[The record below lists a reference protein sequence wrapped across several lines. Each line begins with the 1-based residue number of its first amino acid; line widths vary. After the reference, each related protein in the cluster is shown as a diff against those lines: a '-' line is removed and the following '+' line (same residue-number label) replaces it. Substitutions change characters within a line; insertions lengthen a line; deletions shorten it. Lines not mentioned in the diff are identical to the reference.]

1 MRVNTI
7 KKIIAAILA
16 AVLCFGVLPSRSFFN
31 TLSAVVKAANAD
43 SLNEAYADGTS
54 LMPIGPAFTV
64 DTLLSWEPTN
74 DPDSDYSR
82 SVVPL
87 ADRYTGFTVNDYA
100 NPDAK
105 LMVCSLANSKHDAT
119 NAQGQESFSSYAFNY
134 WQYATSFVYWSGSKR
149 GQVVVPTGEF
159 TDAAHTNGVPVMGTI
174 FFDWGGNS
182 SVVENFVRNYRSV
195 ADKLIEVMEYYGFD
209 GYFFNEETAVDYTTA
224 GNLRSM
230 IAYMRQQRPN
240 MLIGWYDSI
249 TDSGNLSYQDAVN
262 GSNSGWVSAGV
273 NEFFMNYNW
282 TTQDVNTTVSTMQ
295 GLGKSQYE
303 AFAGLDVQQNCMNT
317 NFSSNYLLNNNNNKL
332 KLSLALYCP
341 NSTMGLSGDGA
352 DFHEVER
359 QFYVNGGDPRSTS
372 SSGWAGMS
380 RFFADHTTII
390 SAPFVTNFN
399 SGHGKAFYID
409 GVKSR
414 DAEWSYQSVQDV
426 MPTWTWIIDSNGQKL
441 SGAYD
446 FEDAY
451 NGGSSIKFYGSLT
464 ANKPNNIMLYSTNLD
479 INGSTNIA
487 VTAKNDR
494 GLMKLVAYYGDSST
508 SSYANCQKATF
519 ALDASSGGWTTSN
532 VSLASLSGK
541 KLYAIGFEIGGT
553 SNVSDYQVNIGRLAV
568 TDSEAAAASASNAR
582 LEEIIYLDAY
592 TAEARIKWNGNNA
605 STYEIYRL
613 NADGTRTLIMETP
626 NTAYYI
632 PNLVRNDD
640 QADVTIEVVPV
651 NANGVRGES
660 SRFTIDWP
668 YENGDT
674 EKLSDVTVPVNI
686 CPLAEVTGYSAQNDG
701 EPASKAI
708 DGTSENG
715 SKWCATNAQSGWMTI
730 KLDQPRTIKRI
741 RIEHAEYGGEAQ
753 NMNTIAFSV
762 QYKSGNNWVTA
773 YSTNN
778 NSSAVTDELITPV
791 TAQEWRLYIS
801 NSGSSAWGA
810 IRIYEWQMFET
821 TERNRTDI
829 VLMKFASAKNNKGAS
844 DTFSLTHAPTGSTVR
859 LYLRDAN
866 GNYTQIA
873 SKEAQSSTVSFTGL
887 DYGSDAG
894 RVFYTVQEG
903 KQEESIKLSTAFDA
917 EPGAV
922 KYSITVV
929 QPANG
934 TVSASATS
942 ATAGTT
948 VKLTATPAEGYTL
961 DYFTLDGA
969 RINGDTFIM
978 PARNVEVSAV
988 FTANAYSITVVQ
1000 PTGGTVSASAT
1011 SATAGTTVKLTATPA
1026 EGYTLDYF
1034 TLDGA
1039 RINGNTF
1046 SMPARNVEVSAVFT
1060 ANAYSITVVQPT
1072 GGTVSA
1078 STTSAAAGTTIELTA
1093 TPAEGYTL
1101 DYFTLDG
1108 ERINGDTFSMPARN
1122 VEVSAVFTANA
1133 YSITVVQPTGGT
1145 VSASAT
1151 SATAGTTVKLTATP
1165 AEGYTLDY
1173 FTLDGARINGDTF
1186 IMPARNVEV
1195 SAVFTANA
1203 YSITVVQPTGGTV
1216 SASATSATAG
1226 TTVKLT
1232 ATPAEGY
1239 TLDYF
1244 TLDGARINGDTFIM
1258 PARNVEVSAVFTA
1271 NAYSI
1276 TVVQPTGG
1284 TVSASATSATAGT
1297 TVKLTATPAEGY
1309 TLDYFTLD
1317 GARINGD
1324 TFIMPA
1330 RNVEVSAV
1338 FTANAY
1344 SITVVQPA
1352 GGTVSA
1358 SKLSAF
1364 FGEAVELT
1372 AVPDEGYELSH
1383 YVVNGAANNGGTF
1396 TMPARDVIVTAVF
1409 TKVAEPSVNLALNA
1423 TIYYSN
1429 KKYPD
1434 YAKNGPQHAFDGK
1447 MSDREADKWHA
1458 SGVNGWVAFDIHT
1471 PVANPI
1477 LKIYHAGSA
1486 GENSNL
1492 NTSSWDVYI
1501 LNERYLTEEAYFNM
1515 DRSTQNRVCQIAWF
1529 WKRIH
1534 VTTGN
1539 TADISIDHIDMPEA
1553 RRLFKIN
1560 MRKTNQTGYPYYLN
1574 VYEIEMYAGN

>member
-1 MRVNTI
+1 M
-7 KKIIAAILA
+7 IL
-16 AVLCFGVLPSRSFFN
+16 N
-31 TLSAVVKAANAD
+31 
-43 SLNEAYADGTS
+43 
-54 LMPIGPAFTV
+54 
-64 DTLLSWEPTN
+64 
-74 DPDSDYSR
+74 
-82 SVVPL
+82 
-87 ADRYTGFTVNDYA
+87 
-100 NPDAK
+100 
-105 LMVCSLANSKHDAT
+105 
-119 NAQGQESFSSYAFNY
+119 
-134 WQYATSFVYWSGSKR
+134 SFV
-149 GQVVVPTGEF
+149 
-159 TDAAHTNGVPVMGTI
+159 
-174 FFDWGGNS
+174 
-182 SVVENFVRNYRSV
+182 
-195 ADKLIEVMEYYGFD
+195 
-209 GYFFNEETAVDYTTA
+209 
-224 GNLRSM
+224 
-230 IAYMRQQRPN
+230 
-240 MLIGWYDSI
+240 
-249 TDSGNLSYQDAVN
+249 
-262 GSNSGWVSAGV
+262 
-273 NEFFMNYNW
+273 
-282 TTQDVNTTVSTMQ
+282 TV
-295 GLGKSQYE
+295 
-303 AFAGLDVQQNCMNT
+303 
-317 NFSSNYLLNNNNNKL
+317 
-332 KLSLALYCP
+332 
-341 NSTMGLSGDGA
+341 
-352 DFHEVER
+352 
-359 QFYVNGGDPRSTS
+359 
-372 SSGWAGMS
+372 
-380 RFFADHTTII
+380 
-390 SAPFVTNFN
+390 
-399 SGHGKAFYID
+399 
-409 GVKSR
+409 
-414 DAEWSYQSVQDV
+414 
-426 MPTWTWIIDSNGQKL
+426 
-441 SGAYD
+441 
-446 FEDAY
+446 
-451 NGGSSIKFYGSLT
+451 
-464 ANKPNNIMLYSTNLD
+464 
-479 INGSTNIA
+479 
-487 VTAKNDR
+487 
-494 GLMKLVAYYGDSST
+494 
-508 SSYANCQKATF
+508 
-519 ALDASSGGWTTSN
+519 
-532 VSLASLSGK
+532 
-541 KLYAIGFEIGGT
+541 
-553 SNVSDYQVNIGRLAV
+553 YQVNIGRLAV

-592 TAEARIKWNGNNA
+592 TAEARIKWNGTNA
-605 STYEIYRL
+605 SSYEIYRL

-632 PNLVRNDD
+632 PKLVRNDD

-701 EPASKAI
+701 EPAWKAI

-715 SKWCATNAQSGWMTI
+715 SKWCATNKQSGWMTI

-741 RIEHAEYGGEAQ
+741 RIEHAQYGGEAQ

-762 QYKSGNNWVTA
+762 QYKSGNNWVTV
-773 YSTNN
+773 YSTNS

-791 TAQEWRLYIS
+791 TAQEWRLDIS

-922 KYSITVV
+922 KYSINVV

-934 TVSASATS
+934 SVAASATS

-948 VKLTATPAEGYTL
+948 VELTASPAEGYTL
-961 DYFTLDGA
+961 DYFTLDGE
-969 RINGDTFIM
+969 RINGNTFIM

-1011 SATAGTTVKLTATPA
+1011 SATAGTTVKLTANPA

-1034 TLDGA
+1034 TLDGERINGNTFIMPA
-1039 RINGNTF
+1039 RNVEVSAVFTANAYSITVVQPTNGMVAASATSATAGTTVELTASPAEGYTLDYFTLDGERINGNTF

-1072 GGTVSA
+1072 
-1078 STTSAAAGTTIELTA
+1078 
-1093 TPAEGYTL
+1093 
-1101 DYFTLDG
+1101 
-1108 ERINGDTFSMPARN
+1108 
-1122 VEVSAVFTANA
+1122 
-1133 YSITVVQPTGGT
+1133 
-1145 VSASAT
+1145 
-1151 SATAGTTVKLTATP
+1151 
-1165 AEGYTLDY
+1165 
-1173 FTLDGARINGDTF
+1173 
-1186 IMPARNVEV
+1186 
-1195 SAVFTANA
+1195 
-1203 YSITVVQPTGGTV
+1203 
-1216 SASATSATAG
+1216 
-1226 TTVKLT
+1226 
-1232 ATPAEGY
+1232 
-1239 TLDYF
+1239 
-1244 TLDGARINGDTFIM
+1244 
-1258 PARNVEVSAVFTA
+1258 
-1271 NAYSI
+1271 
-1276 TVVQPTGG
+1276 
-1284 TVSASATSATAGT
+1284 
-1297 TVKLTATPAEGY
+1297 
-1309 TLDYFTLD
+1309 
-1317 GARINGD
+1317 
-1324 TFIMPA
+1324 
-1330 RNVEVSAV
+1330 
-1338 FTANAY
+1338 
-1344 SITVVQPA
+1344 

-1423 TIYYSN
+1423 TVYYSN

-1458 SGVNGWVAFDIHT
+1458 SGINGWVAFDIHT

-1486 GENSNL
+1486 GEDSNL

-1560 MRKTNQTGYPYYLN
+1560 MRKTNQTGYPYHLN

>member
-16 AVLCFGVLPSRSFFN
+16 AVFCFGVLPSRSFFN

-262 GSNSGWVSAGV
+262 GYNSGWVSAGV

-295 GLGKSQYE
+295 NLGKSQYE

-317 NFSSNYLLNNNNNKL
+317 NFSSNYLLNNNKL

-508 SSYANCQKATF
+508 SSYANCQKAAF

-605 STYEIYRL
+605 SSYEIYRL

-686 CPLAEVTGYSAQNDG
+686 CPWPKS
-701 EPASKAI
+701 PAI
-708 DGTSENG
+708 
-715 SKWCATNAQSGWMTI
+715 
-730 KLDQPRTIKRI
+730 P
-741 RIEHAEYGGEAQ
+741 
-753 NMNTIAFSV
+753 
-762 QYKSGNNWVTA
+762 
-773 YSTNN
+773 
-778 NSSAVTDELITPV
+778 
-791 TAQEWRLYIS
+791 
-801 NSGSSAWGA
+801 
-810 IRIYEWQMFET
+810 
-821 TERNRTDI
+821 
-829 VLMKFASAKNNKGAS
+829 
-844 DTFSLTHAPTGSTVR
+844 
-859 LYLRDAN
+859 LR
-866 GNYTQIA
+866 
-873 SKEAQSSTVSFTGL
+873 
-887 DYGSDAG
+887 
-894 RVFYTVQEG
+894 
-903 KQEESIKLSTAFDA
+903 
-917 EPGAV
+917 
-922 KYSITVV
+922 
-929 QPANG
+929 
-934 TVSASATS
+934 
-942 ATAGTT
+942 
-948 VKLTATPAEGYTL
+948 
-961 DYFTLDGA
+961 
-969 RINGDTFIM
+969 M
-978 PARNVEVSAV
+978 
-988 FTANAYSITVVQ
+988 TANPHGRPLTEQAK
-1000 PTGGTVSASAT
+1000 
-1011 SATAGTTVKLTATPA
+1011 TAPN
-1026 EGYTLDYF
+1026 
-1034 TLDGA
+1034 GA
-1039 RINGNTF
+1039 PPMRG
-1046 SMPARNVEVSAVFT
+1046 
-1060 ANAYSITVVQPT
+1060 
-1072 GGTVSA
+1072 
-1078 STTSAAAGTTIELTA
+1078 AAG
-1093 TPAEGYTL
+1093 
-1101 DYFTLDG
+1101 
-1108 ERINGDTFSMPARN
+1108 
-1122 VEVSAVFTANA
+1122 
-1133 YSITVVQPTGGT
+1133 
-1145 VSASAT
+1145 
-1151 SATAGTTVKLTATP
+1151 
-1165 AEGYTLDY
+1165 
-1173 FTLDGARINGDTF
+1173 
-1186 IMPARNVEV
+1186 
-1195 SAVFTANA
+1195 
-1203 YSITVVQPTGGTV
+1203 
-1216 SASATSATAG
+1216 
-1226 TTVKLT
+1226 
-1232 ATPAEGY
+1232 
-1239 TLDYF
+1239 
-1244 TLDGARINGDTFIM
+1244 
-1258 PARNVEVSAVFTA
+1258 
-1271 NAYSI
+1271 
-1276 TVVQPTGG
+1276 
-1284 TVSASATSATAGT
+1284 
-1297 TVKLTATPAEGY
+1297 
-1309 TLDYFTLD
+1309 
-1317 GARINGD
+1317 
-1324 TFIMPA
+1324 
-1330 RNVEVSAV
+1330 
-1338 FTANAY
+1338 
-1344 SITVVQPA
+1344 
-1352 GGTVSA
+1352 
-1358 SKLSAF
+1358 
-1364 FGEAVELT
+1364 
-1372 AVPDEGYELSH
+1372 
-1383 YVVNGAANNGGTF
+1383 
-1396 TMPARDVIVTAVF
+1396 
-1409 TKVAEPSVNLALNA
+1409 
-1423 TIYYSN
+1423 
-1429 KKYPD
+1429 
-1434 YAKNGPQHAFDGK
+1434 
-1447 MSDREADKWHA
+1447 
-1458 SGVNGWVAFDIHT
+1458 
-1471 PVANPI
+1471 
-1477 LKIYHAGSA
+1477 
-1486 GENSNL
+1486 
-1492 NTSSWDVYI
+1492 
-1501 LNERYLTEEAYFNM
+1501 
-1515 DRSTQNRVCQIAWF
+1515 
-1529 WKRIH
+1529 
-1534 VTTGN
+1534 
-1539 TADISIDHIDMPEA
+1539 
-1553 RRLFKIN
+1553 
-1560 MRKTNQTGYPYYLN
+1560 
-1574 VYEIEMYAGN
+1574 

>member
-16 AVLCFGVLPSRSFFN
+16 AVFCFGVLPSRSFFN

-209 GYFFNEETAVDYTTA
+209 GYFFNEETGVDYTTA

-317 NFSSNYLLNNNNNKL
+317 NFSSNYLLNNSNKL

-605 STYEIYRL
+605 SSYEIYRL

-701 EPASKAI
+701 EPAWKAI

-715 SKWCATNAQSGWMTI
+715 SKWCATNKQSGWMTI

-741 RIEHAEYGGEAQ
+741 RIEHAEYGGEAKD
-753 NMNTIAFSV
+753 MNTIAFSV
-762 QYKSGNNWVTA
+762 QYKSGNNWVTV
-773 YSTNN
+773 YSTTN

-801 NSGSSAWGA
+801 NSGSSPWGA

-829 VLMKFASAKNNKGAS
+829 VLMKFASAKNNTGAS

-922 KYSITVV
+922 KYSINVV

-934 TVSASATS
+934 SVAASATS

-948 VKLTATPAEGYTL
+948 VKLTASPAEGYTL

-988 FTANAYSITVVQ
+988 FTANAYSINVVQPANGTVSASATSATAGTTIKLTANPAEGYTLDYFTLDGARINGNTFIMPARNVEVSAVFTTNAYSITVVQ
-1000 PTGGTVSASAT
+1000 PTGGTVSAFAT
-1011 SATAGTTVKLTATPA
+1011 FATAGTTVKLTATPA

-1034 TLDGA
+1034 TLDGE

-1046 SMPARNVEVSAVFT
+1046 S
-1060 ANAYSITVVQPT
+1060 
-1072 GGTVSA
+1072 
-1078 STTSAAAGTTIELTA
+1078 
-1093 TPAEGYTL
+1093 
-1101 DYFTLDG
+1101 
-1108 ERINGDTFSMPARN
+1108 
-1122 VEVSAVFTANA
+1122 
-1133 YSITVVQPTGGT
+1133 
-1145 VSASAT
+1145 
-1151 SATAGTTVKLTATP
+1151 
-1165 AEGYTLDY
+1165 
-1173 FTLDGARINGDTF
+1173 
-1186 IMPARNVEV
+1186 
-1195 SAVFTANA
+1195 
-1203 YSITVVQPTGGTV
+1203 
-1216 SASATSATAG
+1216 
-1226 TTVKLT
+1226 
-1232 ATPAEGY
+1232 
-1239 TLDYF
+1239 
-1244 TLDGARINGDTFIM
+1244 
-1258 PARNVEVSAVFTA
+1258 
-1271 NAYSI
+1271 
-1276 TVVQPTGG
+1276 
-1284 TVSASATSATAGT
+1284 
-1297 TVKLTATPAEGY
+1297 
-1309 TLDYFTLD
+1309 
-1317 GARINGD
+1317 
-1324 TFIMPA
+1324 MPA

-1486 GENSNL
+1486 GEASDL

-1501 LNERYLTEEAYFNM
+1501 LNERYLTEKAYFNM

-1529 WKRIH
+1529 WKRVH

-1560 MRKTNQTGYPYYLN
+1560 MRKTNQTGYPYHLN

>member
-209 GYFFNEETAVDYTTA
+209 GYFFNEETGVDYTTA

-317 NFSSNYLLNNNNNKL
+317 NFSSNYLLNNSNKL

-605 STYEIYRL
+605 SSYEIYRL

-640 QADVTIEVVPV
+640 QADVTVEVVPV

-715 SKWCATNAQSGWMTI
+715 SKWCATNKQSGWMTI

-741 RIEHAEYGGEAQ
+741 RIEHAQYGGESQ
-753 NMNTIAFSV
+753 DMNTIAFSV
-762 QYKSGNNWVTA
+762 QYKSGNNWVTV

-859 LYLRDAN
+859 LYLRDAS

-922 KYSITVV
+922 KYSINVV

-934 TVSASATS
+934 SVAASATS

-948 VKLTATPAEGYTL
+948 VKLTANPAEGYTL

-988 FTANAYSITVVQ
+988 FTANAYSINVVQ
-1000 PTGGTVSASAT
+1000 PTNGMVSASAT
-1011 SATAGTTVKLTATPA
+1011 SAAAGTTIELAATPA

-1039 RINGNTF
+1039 RIIGNTF
-1046 SMPARNVEVSAVFT
+1046 IMPARNVEVSAVFT
-1060 ANAYSITVVQPT
+1060 ANAYSINVVQPT
-1072 GGTVSA
+1072 NGMVSA
-1078 STTSAAAGTTIELTA
+1078 SATSAAAGTTIELA
-1093 TPAEGYTL
+1093 
-1101 DYFTLDG
+1101 
-1108 ERINGDTFSMPARN
+1108 
-1122 VEVSAVFTANA
+1122 
-1133 YSITVVQPTGGT
+1133 
-1145 VSASAT
+1145 
-1151 SATAGTTVKLTATP
+1151 ATP

-1173 FTLDGARINGDTF
+1173 FTLDGARIIGNTF

-1216 SASATSATAG
+1216 SAS
-1226 TTVKLT
+1226 
-1232 ATPAEGY
+1232 
-1239 TLDYF
+1239 
-1244 TLDGARINGDTFIM
+1244 
-1258 PARNVEVSAVFTA
+1258 
-1271 NAYSI
+1271 
-1276 TVVQPTGG
+1276 
-1284 TVSASATSATAGT
+1284 
-1297 TVKLTATPAEGY
+1297 
-1309 TLDYFTLD
+1309 
-1317 GARINGD
+1317 
-1324 TFIMPA
+1324 
-1330 RNVEVSAV
+1330 
-1338 FTANAY
+1338 
-1344 SITVVQPA
+1344 
-1352 GGTVSA
+1352 
-1358 SKLSAF
+1358 KLSAF

-1372 AVPDEGYELSH
+1372 SVPDEGYELSH

-1447 MSDREADKWHA
+1447 MSDPEADKWHA
-1458 SGVNGWVAFDIHT
+1458 SGINGWVAFDIHT

-1477 LKIYHAGSA
+1477 LKIYHAGFA
-1486 GENSNL
+1486 GEGSDL

-1560 MRKTNQTGYPYYLN
+1560 MRKTNQTGYPYHLN

>member
-1 MRVNTI
+1 M
-7 KKIIAAILA
+7 IL
-16 AVLCFGVLPSRSFFN
+16 N
-31 TLSAVVKAANAD
+31 
-43 SLNEAYADGTS
+43 
-54 LMPIGPAFTV
+54 
-64 DTLLSWEPTN
+64 
-74 DPDSDYSR
+74 
-82 SVVPL
+82 
-87 ADRYTGFTVNDYA
+87 
-100 NPDAK
+100 
-105 LMVCSLANSKHDAT
+105 
-119 NAQGQESFSSYAFNY
+119 
-134 WQYATSFVYWSGSKR
+134 SFV
-149 GQVVVPTGEF
+149 
-159 TDAAHTNGVPVMGTI
+159 
-174 FFDWGGNS
+174 
-182 SVVENFVRNYRSV
+182 
-195 ADKLIEVMEYYGFD
+195 
-209 GYFFNEETAVDYTTA
+209 
-224 GNLRSM
+224 
-230 IAYMRQQRPN
+230 
-240 MLIGWYDSI
+240 
-249 TDSGNLSYQDAVN
+249 
-262 GSNSGWVSAGV
+262 
-273 NEFFMNYNW
+273 
-282 TTQDVNTTVSTMQ
+282 TV
-295 GLGKSQYE
+295 
-303 AFAGLDVQQNCMNT
+303 
-317 NFSSNYLLNNNNNKL
+317 
-332 KLSLALYCP
+332 
-341 NSTMGLSGDGA
+341 
-352 DFHEVER
+352 
-359 QFYVNGGDPRSTS
+359 
-372 SSGWAGMS
+372 
-380 RFFADHTTII
+380 
-390 SAPFVTNFN
+390 
-399 SGHGKAFYID
+399 
-409 GVKSR
+409 
-414 DAEWSYQSVQDV
+414 
-426 MPTWTWIIDSNGQKL
+426 
-441 SGAYD
+441 
-446 FEDAY
+446 
-451 NGGSSIKFYGSLT
+451 
-464 ANKPNNIMLYSTNLD
+464 
-479 INGSTNIA
+479 
-487 VTAKNDR
+487 
-494 GLMKLVAYYGDSST
+494 
-508 SSYANCQKATF
+508 
-519 ALDASSGGWTTSN
+519 
-532 VSLASLSGK
+532 
-541 KLYAIGFEIGGT
+541 
-553 SNVSDYQVNIGRLAV
+553 YQVNIGRLAV
-568 TDSEAAAASASNAR
+568 TDSEAAAASAGNAR

-715 SKWCATNAQSGWMTI
+715 SKWCATNKQSGWMTI

-741 RIEHAEYGGEAQ
+741 RIEHAQYGGEAQ
-753 NMNTIAFSV
+753 DMNTIAFSV
-762 QYKSGNNWVTA
+762 QYKSGNNWVTV

-778 NSSAVTDELITPV
+778 NSSDVTDELITPV

-922 KYSITVV
+922 KYSINVV

-934 TVSASATS
+934 SVAASATS

-948 VKLTATPAEGYTL
+948 VKLTANPEEGYTL
-961 DYFTLDGA
+961 DYFTLDG
-969 RINGDTFIM
+969 
-978 PARNVEVSAV
+978 E
-988 FTANAYSITVVQ
+988 
-1000 PTGGTVSASAT
+1000 
-1011 SATAGTTVKLTATPA
+1011 
-1026 EGYTLDYF
+1026 
-1034 TLDGA
+1034 

-1078 STTSAAAGTTIELTA
+1078 SATSAAAGTTIELTA

-1108 ERINGDTFSMPARN
+1108 ERINGN
-1122 VEVSAVFTANA
+1122 
-1133 YSITVVQPTGGT
+1133 
-1145 VSASAT
+1145 
-1151 SATAGTTVKLTATP
+1151 
-1165 AEGYTLDY
+1165 
-1173 FTLDGARINGDTF
+1173 TF

-1203 YSITVVQPTGGTV
+1203 YSITVVQPT
-1216 SASATSATAG
+1216 
-1226 TTVKLT
+1226 
-1232 ATPAEGY
+1232 
-1239 TLDYF
+1239 
-1244 TLDGARINGDTFIM
+1244 
-1258 PARNVEVSAVFTA
+1258 
-1271 NAYSI
+1271 
-1276 TVVQPTGG
+1276 
-1284 TVSASATSATAGT
+1284 
-1297 TVKLTATPAEGY
+1297 
-1309 TLDYFTLD
+1309 
-1317 GARINGD
+1317 
-1324 TFIMPA
+1324 
-1330 RNVEVSAV
+1330 
-1338 FTANAY
+1338 
-1344 SITVVQPA
+1344 

-1423 TIYYSN
+1423 TVYYSN

-1447 MSDREADKWHA
+1447 MSDPEADKWHA
-1458 SGVNGWVAFDIHT
+1458 SGINGWVAFDIHT

-1486 GENSNL
+1486 SEDSNL

-1560 MRKTNQTGYPYYLN
+1560 MRKTNQTGYPYHLN

>member
-100 NPDAK
+100 NPNAK

-174 FFDWGGNS
+174 FFDWNGDS

-209 GYFFNEETAVDYTTA
+209 GYFFNEETGVDYTTA

-262 GSNSGWVSAGV
+262 GYNSGWVSAGV

-295 GLGKSQYE
+295 NLGKSQYE

-317 NFSSNYLLNNNNNKL
+317 YFSSNYLLNNSNKL

-508 SSYANCQKATF
+508 SSYANCQKAAF

-605 STYEIYRL
+605 SSYEIYRL

-632 PNLVRNDD
+632 PKLVRNDD

-701 EPASKAI
+701 EPAWKAI

-715 SKWCATNAQSGWMTI
+715 SKWCATNARSGWMTI

-753 NMNTIAFSV
+753 DMNTIAFSV
-762 QYKSGNNWVTA
+762 QYKSGNNWVTV
-773 YSTNN
+773 YSTTN

-791 TAQEWRLYIS
+791 TAQEWRLYIY

-810 IRIYEWQMFET
+810 IRIYEWQMFES
-821 TERNRTDI
+821 TERERSDI

-844 DTFSLTHAPTGSTVR
+844 DTFSLTHAPTSSTVR

-903 KQEESIKLSTAFDA
+903 VQEESIKLSTAFDA

-922 KYSITVV
+922 KYSINVV

-934 TVSASATS
+934 SVAASA
-942 ATAGTT
+942 
-948 VKLTATPAEGYTL
+948 
-961 DYFTLDGA
+961 
-969 RINGDTFIM
+969 
-978 PARNVEVSAV
+978 
-988 FTANAYSITVVQ
+988 
-1000 PTGGTVSASAT
+1000 
-1011 SATAGTTVKLTATPA
+1011 
-1026 EGYTLDYF
+1026 
-1034 TLDGA
+1034 
-1039 RINGNTF
+1039 
-1046 SMPARNVEVSAVFT
+1046 
-1060 ANAYSITVVQPT
+1060 
-1072 GGTVSA
+1072 
-1078 STTSAAAGTTIELTA
+1078 TSAAAGTIIELAA

-1108 ERINGDTFSMPARN
+1108 E
-1122 VEVSAVFTANA
+1122 
-1133 YSITVVQPTGGT
+1133 
-1145 VSASAT
+1145 
-1151 SATAGTTVKLTATP
+1151 
-1165 AEGYTLDY
+1165 
-1173 FTLDGARINGDTF
+1173 
-1186 IMPARNVEV
+1186 
-1195 SAVFTANA
+1195 
-1203 YSITVVQPTGGTV
+1203 
-1216 SASATSATAG
+1216 
-1226 TTVKLT
+1226 
-1232 ATPAEGY
+1232 
-1239 TLDYF
+1239 
-1244 TLDGARINGDTFIM
+1244 
-1258 PARNVEVSAVFTA
+1258 
-1271 NAYSI
+1271 
-1276 TVVQPTGG
+1276 
-1284 TVSASATSATAGT
+1284 
-1297 TVKLTATPAEGY
+1297 
-1309 TLDYFTLD
+1309 
-1317 GARINGD
+1317 RINGD

-1352 GGTVSA
+1352 GGTVSASATSAAAGTTVKLTATPAEGYTLDYFTLDGERINGNTFSMPARNVEVSAVFTANAYSITVVQPAGGTVTA

-1447 MSDREADKWHA
+1447 MSDLEADKWHA
-1458 SGVNGWVAFDIHT
+1458 SGINGWVAFDIHT

-1539 TADISIDHIDMPEA
+1539 TADISVDHIDMPEA

>member
-1 MRVNTI
+1 M
-7 KKIIAAILA
+7 IL
-16 AVLCFGVLPSRSFFN
+16 N
-31 TLSAVVKAANAD
+31 
-43 SLNEAYADGTS
+43 
-54 LMPIGPAFTV
+54 
-64 DTLLSWEPTN
+64 
-74 DPDSDYSR
+74 
-82 SVVPL
+82 
-87 ADRYTGFTVNDYA
+87 
-100 NPDAK
+100 
-105 LMVCSLANSKHDAT
+105 
-119 NAQGQESFSSYAFNY
+119 
-134 WQYATSFVYWSGSKR
+134 SFV
-149 GQVVVPTGEF
+149 
-159 TDAAHTNGVPVMGTI
+159 
-174 FFDWGGNS
+174 
-182 SVVENFVRNYRSV
+182 
-195 ADKLIEVMEYYGFD
+195 
-209 GYFFNEETAVDYTTA
+209 
-224 GNLRSM
+224 
-230 IAYMRQQRPN
+230 
-240 MLIGWYDSI
+240 
-249 TDSGNLSYQDAVN
+249 
-262 GSNSGWVSAGV
+262 
-273 NEFFMNYNW
+273 
-282 TTQDVNTTVSTMQ
+282 TV
-295 GLGKSQYE
+295 
-303 AFAGLDVQQNCMNT
+303 
-317 NFSSNYLLNNNNNKL
+317 
-332 KLSLALYCP
+332 
-341 NSTMGLSGDGA
+341 
-352 DFHEVER
+352 
-359 QFYVNGGDPRSTS
+359 
-372 SSGWAGMS
+372 
-380 RFFADHTTII
+380 
-390 SAPFVTNFN
+390 
-399 SGHGKAFYID
+399 
-409 GVKSR
+409 
-414 DAEWSYQSVQDV
+414 
-426 MPTWTWIIDSNGQKL
+426 
-441 SGAYD
+441 
-446 FEDAY
+446 
-451 NGGSSIKFYGSLT
+451 
-464 ANKPNNIMLYSTNLD
+464 
-479 INGSTNIA
+479 
-487 VTAKNDR
+487 
-494 GLMKLVAYYGDSST
+494 
-508 SSYANCQKATF
+508 
-519 ALDASSGGWTTSN
+519 
-532 VSLASLSGK
+532 
-541 KLYAIGFEIGGT
+541 
-553 SNVSDYQVNIGRLAV
+553 YQVNIGRLAV

-605 STYEIYRL
+605 SSYEIYRL

-701 EPASKAI
+701 EPAWKAI

-715 SKWCATNAQSGWMTI
+715 SKWCATNARSGWMTI

-753 NMNTIAFSV
+753 DMNTIAFSV
-762 QYKSGNNWVTA
+762 QYKSGNNWVTV
-773 YSTNN
+773 YSTTN

-791 TAQEWRLYIS
+791 TAQEWRLYIY

-810 IRIYEWQMFET
+810 IRIYEWQMFES
-821 TERNRTDI
+821 TERERSDI
-829 VLMKFASAKNNKGAS
+829 VLMKFAFAKNNKGAS
-844 DTFSLTHAPTGSTVR
+844 DTFSLTHAPTSSTVR

-903 KQEESIKLSTAFDA
+903 VQEESIKLSTAFDA

-922 KYSITVV
+922 KYSINVV

-934 TVSASATS
+934 SVAASATS
-942 ATAGTT
+942 AAAGTIIE
-948 VKLTATPAEGYTL
+948 LAATPAEGYTL
-961 DYFTLDGA
+961 DYFTLDGE

-1000 PTGGTVSASAT
+1000 PAGGTVSASAT

-1034 TLDGA
+1034 TLDGE

-1046 SMPARNVEVSAVFT
+1046 S
-1060 ANAYSITVVQPT
+1060 
-1072 GGTVSA
+1072 
-1078 STTSAAAGTTIELTA
+1078 
-1093 TPAEGYTL
+1093 
-1101 DYFTLDG
+1101 
-1108 ERINGDTFSMPARN
+1108 
-1122 VEVSAVFTANA
+1122 
-1133 YSITVVQPTGGT
+1133 
-1145 VSASAT
+1145 
-1151 SATAGTTVKLTATP
+1151 
-1165 AEGYTLDY
+1165 
-1173 FTLDGARINGDTF
+1173 
-1186 IMPARNVEV
+1186 
-1195 SAVFTANA
+1195 
-1203 YSITVVQPTGGTV
+1203 
-1216 SASATSATAG
+1216 
-1226 TTVKLT
+1226 
-1232 ATPAEGY
+1232 
-1239 TLDYF
+1239 
-1244 TLDGARINGDTFIM
+1244 
-1258 PARNVEVSAVFTA
+1258 
-1271 NAYSI
+1271 
-1276 TVVQPTGG
+1276 
-1284 TVSASATSATAGT
+1284 
-1297 TVKLTATPAEGY
+1297 
-1309 TLDYFTLD
+1309 
-1317 GARINGD
+1317 
-1324 TFIMPA
+1324 MPA

-1447 MSDREADKWHA
+1447 MSDPEADKWHA
-1458 SGVNGWVAFDIHT
+1458 SGINGWVAFDIHT

-1486 GENSNL
+1486 GEASNL

-1560 MRKTNQTGYPYYLN
+1560 MRKTNQTGYPYHLN

>member
-295 GLGKSQYE
+295 NLGKSQYE

-317 NFSSNYLLNNNNNKL
+317 YFSSNYLLNNSNKL

-409 GVKSR
+409 GAKSR

-508 SSYANCQKATF
+508 SSYANCEKATF

-605 STYEIYRL
+605 SSYEIYRL

-640 QADVTIEVVPV
+640 QADVTVEVVPV

-715 SKWCATNAQSGWMTI
+715 SKWCATNKQSGWMTI

-741 RIEHAEYGGEAQ
+741 RIEHAEYGGEAKD
-753 NMNTIAFSV
+753 MNTIAFSV
-762 QYKSGNNWVTA
+762 QYKSGNNWVTV
-773 YSTNN
+773 YSTTN

-810 IRIYEWQMFET
+810 IRIYEWQMFES
-821 TERNRTDI
+821 TERERSDI

-922 KYSITVV
+922 KYSINVV

-934 TVSASATS
+934 SVAASATS

-948 VKLTATPAEGYTL
+948 IELTATPAEGYTL
-961 DYFTLDGA
+961 DYFTLDGE

-1000 PTGGTVSASAT
+1000 PTGGSVAASAT
-1011 SATAGTTVKLTATPA
+1011 SAT
-1026 EGYTLDYF
+1026 
-1034 TLDGA
+1034 
-1039 RINGNTF
+1039 
-1046 SMPARNVEVSAVFT
+1046 
-1060 ANAYSITVVQPT
+1060 
-1072 GGTVSA
+1072 
-1078 STTSAAAGTTIELTA
+1078 AGTTIELTA

-1108 ERINGDTFSMPARN
+1108 ERINGDTFIMPARN
-1122 VEVSAVFTANA
+1122 VDVSAVFTANA
-1133 YSITVVQPTGGT
+1133 YSITVVQPT
-1145 VSASAT
+1145 
-1151 SATAGTTVKLTATP
+1151 
-1165 AEGYTLDY
+1165 
-1173 FTLDGARINGDTF
+1173 
-1186 IMPARNVEV
+1186 
-1195 SAVFTANA
+1195 
-1203 YSITVVQPTGGTV
+1203 
-1216 SASATSATAG
+1216 
-1226 TTVKLT
+1226 
-1232 ATPAEGY
+1232 
-1239 TLDYF
+1239 
-1244 TLDGARINGDTFIM
+1244 
-1258 PARNVEVSAVFTA
+1258 
-1271 NAYSI
+1271 
-1276 TVVQPTGG
+1276 
-1284 TVSASATSATAGT
+1284 
-1297 TVKLTATPAEGY
+1297 
-1309 TLDYFTLD
+1309 
-1317 GARINGD
+1317 
-1324 TFIMPA
+1324 
-1330 RNVEVSAV
+1330 
-1338 FTANAY
+1338 
-1344 SITVVQPA
+1344 

-1458 SGVNGWVAFDIHT
+1458 SGINGWVAFDIHI

-1486 GENSNL
+1486 GEGSDL

-1529 WKRIH
+1529 WKKIH
-1534 VTTGN
+1534 VTNGN
-1539 TADISIDHIDMPEA
+1539 TADISVDHIDMPEA

>member
-1 MRVNTI
+1 M
-7 KKIIAAILA
+7 IL
-16 AVLCFGVLPSRSFFN
+16 N
-31 TLSAVVKAANAD
+31 
-43 SLNEAYADGTS
+43 
-54 LMPIGPAFTV
+54 
-64 DTLLSWEPTN
+64 
-74 DPDSDYSR
+74 
-82 SVVPL
+82 
-87 ADRYTGFTVNDYA
+87 
-100 NPDAK
+100 
-105 LMVCSLANSKHDAT
+105 
-119 NAQGQESFSSYAFNY
+119 
-134 WQYATSFVYWSGSKR
+134 SFV
-149 GQVVVPTGEF
+149 
-159 TDAAHTNGVPVMGTI
+159 
-174 FFDWGGNS
+174 
-182 SVVENFVRNYRSV
+182 
-195 ADKLIEVMEYYGFD
+195 
-209 GYFFNEETAVDYTTA
+209 AV
-224 GNLRSM
+224 
-230 IAYMRQQRPN
+230 
-240 MLIGWYDSI
+240 
-249 TDSGNLSYQDAVN
+249 
-262 GSNSGWVSAGV
+262 
-273 NEFFMNYNW
+273 
-282 TTQDVNTTVSTMQ
+282 
-295 GLGKSQYE
+295 
-303 AFAGLDVQQNCMNT
+303 
-317 NFSSNYLLNNNNNKL
+317 
-332 KLSLALYCP
+332 
-341 NSTMGLSGDGA
+341 
-352 DFHEVER
+352 
-359 QFYVNGGDPRSTS
+359 
-372 SSGWAGMS
+372 
-380 RFFADHTTII
+380 
-390 SAPFVTNFN
+390 
-399 SGHGKAFYID
+399 
-409 GVKSR
+409 
-414 DAEWSYQSVQDV
+414 
-426 MPTWTWIIDSNGQKL
+426 
-441 SGAYD
+441 
-446 FEDAY
+446 
-451 NGGSSIKFYGSLT
+451 
-464 ANKPNNIMLYSTNLD
+464 
-479 INGSTNIA
+479 
-487 VTAKNDR
+487 
-494 GLMKLVAYYGDSST
+494 
-508 SSYANCQKATF
+508 
-519 ALDASSGGWTTSN
+519 
-532 VSLASLSGK
+532 
-541 KLYAIGFEIGGT
+541 
-553 SNVSDYQVNIGRLAV
+553 YQVNIGRLAV

-605 STYEIYRL
+605 SSYEIYRL

-715 SKWCATNAQSGWMTI
+715 SKWCATNKQSGWMTI

-741 RIEHAEYGGEAQ
+741 RIEHAQYGGEAQ

-762 QYKSGNNWVTA
+762 QYKSGNNWVTV

-922 KYSITVV
+922 KYSINVV

-934 TVSASATS
+934 S
-942 ATAGTT
+942 
-948 VKLTATPAEGYTL
+948 
-961 DYFTLDGA
+961 
-969 RINGDTFIM
+969 
-978 PARNVEVSAV
+978 
-988 FTANAYSITVVQ
+988 
-1000 PTGGTVSASAT
+1000 
-1011 SATAGTTVKLTATPA
+1011 
-1026 EGYTLDYF
+1026 
-1034 TLDGA
+1034 
-1039 RINGNTF
+1039 
-1046 SMPARNVEVSAVFT
+1046 
-1060 ANAYSITVVQPT
+1060 
-1072 GGTVSA
+1072 
-1078 STTSAAAGTTIELTA
+1078 
-1093 TPAEGYTL
+1093 
-1101 DYFTLDG
+1101 
-1108 ERINGDTFSMPARN
+1108 
-1122 VEVSAVFTANA
+1122 
-1133 YSITVVQPTGGT
+1133 
-1145 VSASAT
+1145 
-1151 SATAGTTVKLTATP
+1151 
-1165 AEGYTLDY
+1165 
-1173 FTLDGARINGDTF
+1173 
-1186 IMPARNVEV
+1186 
-1195 SAVFTANA
+1195 
-1203 YSITVVQPTGGTV
+1203 
-1216 SASATSATAG
+1216 
-1226 TTVKLT
+1226 
-1232 ATPAEGY
+1232 
-1239 TLDYF
+1239 
-1244 TLDGARINGDTFIM
+1244 
-1258 PARNVEVSAVFTA
+1258 
-1271 NAYSI
+1271 
-1276 TVVQPTGG
+1276 
-1284 TVSASATSATAGT
+1284 VSASATSATAGT

-1486 GENSNL
+1486 GEDSNL

-1539 TADISIDHIDMPEA
+1539 TADISVDHIDMPEA

-1560 MRKTNQTGYPYYLN
+1560 MRKTNQTGYPYHLN

>member
-1 MRVNTI
+1 M
-7 KKIIAAILA
+7 IL
-16 AVLCFGVLPSRSFFN
+16 N
-31 TLSAVVKAANAD
+31 
-43 SLNEAYADGTS
+43 
-54 LMPIGPAFTV
+54 
-64 DTLLSWEPTN
+64 
-74 DPDSDYSR
+74 
-82 SVVPL
+82 
-87 ADRYTGFTVNDYA
+87 
-100 NPDAK
+100 
-105 LMVCSLANSKHDAT
+105 
-119 NAQGQESFSSYAFNY
+119 
-134 WQYATSFVYWSGSKR
+134 SFV
-149 GQVVVPTGEF
+149 
-159 TDAAHTNGVPVMGTI
+159 
-174 FFDWGGNS
+174 
-182 SVVENFVRNYRSV
+182 
-195 ADKLIEVMEYYGFD
+195 
-209 GYFFNEETAVDYTTA
+209 
-224 GNLRSM
+224 
-230 IAYMRQQRPN
+230 
-240 MLIGWYDSI
+240 
-249 TDSGNLSYQDAVN
+249 
-262 GSNSGWVSAGV
+262 
-273 NEFFMNYNW
+273 
-282 TTQDVNTTVSTMQ
+282 TV
-295 GLGKSQYE
+295 
-303 AFAGLDVQQNCMNT
+303 
-317 NFSSNYLLNNNNNKL
+317 
-332 KLSLALYCP
+332 
-341 NSTMGLSGDGA
+341 
-352 DFHEVER
+352 
-359 QFYVNGGDPRSTS
+359 
-372 SSGWAGMS
+372 
-380 RFFADHTTII
+380 
-390 SAPFVTNFN
+390 
-399 SGHGKAFYID
+399 
-409 GVKSR
+409 
-414 DAEWSYQSVQDV
+414 
-426 MPTWTWIIDSNGQKL
+426 
-441 SGAYD
+441 
-446 FEDAY
+446 
-451 NGGSSIKFYGSLT
+451 
-464 ANKPNNIMLYSTNLD
+464 
-479 INGSTNIA
+479 
-487 VTAKNDR
+487 
-494 GLMKLVAYYGDSST
+494 
-508 SSYANCQKATF
+508 
-519 ALDASSGGWTTSN
+519 
-532 VSLASLSGK
+532 
-541 KLYAIGFEIGGT
+541 
-553 SNVSDYQVNIGRLAV
+553 YQVNIGRLAV

-605 STYEIYRL
+605 SSYEIYRL

-640 QADVTIEVVPV
+640 QADVTVEVVPV

-674 EKLSDVTVPVNI
+674 ERLSDITEPVNV
-686 CPLAEVTGYSAQNDG
+686 CLNATVTGYSAQNDG
-701 EPASKAI
+701 EPAWKAI

-715 SKWCATNAQSGWMTI
+715 SKWCATNARSGWMTI

-741 RIEHAEYGGEAQ
+741 RIEHAQYGGEAQ

-922 KYSITVV
+922 KYSINVV

-934 TVSASATS
+934 SVAASATF
-942 ATAGTT
+942 AT
-948 VKLTATPAEGYTL
+948 
-961 DYFTLDGA
+961 
-969 RINGDTFIM
+969 
-978 PARNVEVSAV
+978 
-988 FTANAYSITVVQ
+988 
-1000 PTGGTVSASAT
+1000 
-1011 SATAGTTVKLTATPA
+1011 
-1026 EGYTLDYF
+1026 
-1034 TLDGA
+1034 
-1039 RINGNTF
+1039 
-1046 SMPARNVEVSAVFT
+1046 
-1060 ANAYSITVVQPT
+1060 
-1072 GGTVSA
+1072 
-1078 STTSAAAGTTIELTA
+1078 AGTTIELTA

-1108 ERINGDTFSMPARN
+1108 ERINGDTFIMPARN
-1122 VEVSAVFTANA
+1122 VDVSAVFTANA

-1216 SASATSATAG
+1216 SAS
-1226 TTVKLT
+1226 
-1232 ATPAEGY
+1232 
-1239 TLDYF
+1239 
-1244 TLDGARINGDTFIM
+1244 
-1258 PARNVEVSAVFTA
+1258 
-1271 NAYSI
+1271 
-1276 TVVQPTGG
+1276 
-1284 TVSASATSATAGT
+1284 
-1297 TVKLTATPAEGY
+1297 
-1309 TLDYFTLD
+1309 
-1317 GARINGD
+1317 
-1324 TFIMPA
+1324 
-1330 RNVEVSAV
+1330 
-1338 FTANAY
+1338 
-1344 SITVVQPA
+1344 
-1352 GGTVSA
+1352 
-1358 SKLSAF
+1358 KLSAF

-1383 YVVNGAANNGGTF
+1383 YVVNGAANSGGTF

-1423 TIYYSN
+1423 TIYYFN

-1447 MSDREADKWHA
+1447 MSDPEADKWHA

-1486 GENSNL
+1486 DEDSNL

-1515 DRSTQNRVCQIAWF
+1515 DRSTQNRVCLIAWF

-1539 TADISIDHIDMPEA
+1539 TADISVDHIDMPEA

-1560 MRKTNQTGYPYYLN
+1560 MRKTNQTGYPYHLN

>member
-64 DTLLSWEPTN
+64 DTLLSWDATN

-209 GYFFNEETAVDYTTA
+209 GYFFNEETGVDYTTA

-262 GSNSGWVSAGV
+262 GYNSGWVSAGV

-295 GLGKSQYE
+295 NLGKSQYE

-317 NFSSNYLLNNNNNKL
+317 YFSSNYLLNNSNKL

-414 DAEWSYQSVQDV
+414 DGEWSYQSVQDV

-508 SSYANCQKATF
+508 SSYANCEKATF

-605 STYEIYRL
+605 SSYEIYRL

-701 EPASKAI
+701 EPAWKAI

-715 SKWCATNAQSGWMTI
+715 SKWCATNARSGWMTI

-753 NMNTIAFSV
+753 DMNTIAFSV
-762 QYKSGNNWVTA
+762 QYKSGNNWVTV

-810 IRIYEWQMFET
+810 IRIYEWQMFES
-821 TERNRTDI
+821 TERERSDI

-903 KQEESIKLSTAFDA
+903 VQEESIKLSTAFDA

-922 KYSITVV
+922 KYSINVV

-934 TVSASATS
+934 SVAASATS
-942 ATAGTT
+942 AAAGTT
-948 VKLTATPAEGYTL
+948 VKLTANPAEGYTL

-1000 PTGGTVSASAT
+1000 PT
-1011 SATAGTTVKLTATPA
+1011 
-1026 EGYTLDYF
+1026 
-1034 TLDGA
+1034 
-1039 RINGNTF
+1039 
-1046 SMPARNVEVSAVFT
+1046 
-1060 ANAYSITVVQPT
+1060 
-1072 GGTVSA
+1072 
-1078 STTSAAAGTTIELTA
+1078 
-1093 TPAEGYTL
+1093 
-1101 DYFTLDG
+1101 
-1108 ERINGDTFSMPARN
+1108 
-1122 VEVSAVFTANA
+1122 
-1133 YSITVVQPTGGT
+1133 
-1145 VSASAT
+1145 
-1151 SATAGTTVKLTATP
+1151 
-1165 AEGYTLDY
+1165 
-1173 FTLDGARINGDTF
+1173 
-1186 IMPARNVEV
+1186 
-1195 SAVFTANA
+1195 
-1203 YSITVVQPTGGTV
+1203 
-1216 SASATSATAG
+1216 
-1226 TTVKLT
+1226 
-1232 ATPAEGY
+1232 
-1239 TLDYF
+1239 
-1244 TLDGARINGDTFIM
+1244 
-1258 PARNVEVSAVFTA
+1258 
-1271 NAYSI
+1271 
-1276 TVVQPTGG
+1276 
-1284 TVSASATSATAGT
+1284 
-1297 TVKLTATPAEGY
+1297 
-1309 TLDYFTLD
+1309 
-1317 GARINGD
+1317 
-1324 TFIMPA
+1324 
-1330 RNVEVSAV
+1330 
-1338 FTANAY
+1338 
-1344 SITVVQPA
+1344 

-1447 MSDREADKWHA
+1447 MSDPEADKWHA
-1458 SGVNGWVAFDIHT
+1458 SGINGWVAFDIHT

-1486 GENSNL
+1486 DEDSNL

-1539 TADISIDHIDMPEA
+1539 TADISVDHIDMPEA

>member
-16 AVLCFGVLPSRSFFN
+16 AVFCFGVLPSRSFFN

-230 IAYMRQQRPN
+230 IAYMRQQKPN

-295 GLGKSQYE
+295 NLGKSQYE

-317 NFSSNYLLNNNNNKL
+317 YFSSNYLLNNNKL

-592 TAEARIKWNGNNA
+592 TAEARIKWSGNNA
-605 STYEIYRL
+605 SSYEIYRL

-640 QADVTIEVVPV
+640 QADVTIEVIPV

-715 SKWCATNAQSGWMTI
+715 SKWCATNARSGWMTI

-762 QYKSGNNWVTA
+762 QYKSGNNWVTV
-773 YSTNN
+773 YSTNS

-791 TAQEWRLYIS
+791 TAQEWRLDIT
-801 NSGSSAWGA
+801 NSGSSPWGA
-810 IRIYEWQMFET
+810 IRIYEWQMFES
-821 TERNRTDI
+821 TERERSDI
-829 VLMKFASAKNNKGAS
+829 VLMKFASAKNNTGAS

-903 KQEESIKLSTAFDA
+903 VQEESIKLSTAFDA

-922 KYSITVV
+922 KYSINVV

-948 VKLTATPAEGYTL
+948 IELTATPAEGYTL
-961 DYFTLDGA
+961 DYFTLDGE

-1011 SATAGTTVKLTATPA
+1011 SAAAGTTVKLTATPA

-1034 TLDGA
+1034 TLDGE
-1039 RINGNTF
+1039 RINGDTF
-1046 SMPARNVEVSAVFT
+1046 IMPARNVEVSAVFT

-1072 GGTVSA
+1072 GGSVAASA
-1078 STTSAAAGTTIELTA
+1078 TSATAGTTIELTA

-1108 ERINGDTFSMPARN
+1108 ERINGN
-1122 VEVSAVFTANA
+1122 
-1133 YSITVVQPTGGT
+1133 
-1145 VSASAT
+1145 
-1151 SATAGTTVKLTATP
+1151 
-1165 AEGYTLDY
+1165 
-1173 FTLDGARINGDTF
+1173 TF

-1216 SASATSATAG
+1216 SASATSAAAG
-1226 TTVKLT
+1226 TTIELT
-1232 ATPAEGY
+1232 ASPAEGY

-1244 TLDGARINGDTFIM
+1244 TLDGERINGDTFIM

-1276 TVVQPTGG
+1276 TVVQPT
-1284 TVSASATSATAGT
+1284 
-1297 TVKLTATPAEGY
+1297 
-1309 TLDYFTLD
+1309 
-1317 GARINGD
+1317 
-1324 TFIMPA
+1324 
-1330 RNVEVSAV
+1330 
-1338 FTANAY
+1338 
-1344 SITVVQPA
+1344 

-1447 MSDREADKWHA
+1447 MSDPEADKWHA
-1458 SGVNGWVAFDIHT
+1458 SGINGWVAFDIHT

-1486 GENSNL
+1486 SEDSNL

>member
-262 GSNSGWVSAGV
+262 GYNSGWVSAGV

-295 GLGKSQYE
+295 NLGKSQYE

-317 NFSSNYLLNNNNNKL
+317 YFSSNYLLNNSNKL

-508 SSYANCQKATF
+508 SSYANCEKATF
-519 ALDASSGGWTTSN
+519 ALDASSGGWATSN

-605 STYEIYRL
+605 SSYEIYRL

-701 EPASKAI
+701 EPAWKAI

-715 SKWCATNAQSGWMTI
+715 SKWCATNARSGWMTI

-762 QYKSGNNWVTA
+762 QYKSGNNWVTV

-922 KYSITVV
+922 KYSINVV

-934 TVSASATS
+934 SVAASATS

-948 VKLTATPAEGYTL
+948 VKLTAYPAEGYTL

-969 RINGDTFIM
+969 RINGDTFIMPARNVEVSAVFTANAYSITVVQPANGSVAASATSATAGTTIELTSTPAEGYTLDYFTLDGERINGNTFIM

-1011 SATAGTTVKLTATPA
+1011 SATAGTTVKLTA
-1026 EGYTLDYF
+1026 
-1034 TLDGA
+1034 
-1039 RINGNTF
+1039 N
-1046 SMPARNVEVSAVFT
+1046 
-1060 ANAYSITVVQPT
+1060 
-1072 GGTVSA
+1072 
-1078 STTSAAAGTTIELTA
+1078 
-1093 TPAEGYTL
+1093 
-1101 DYFTLDG
+1101 
-1108 ERINGDTFSMPARN
+1108 
-1122 VEVSAVFTANA
+1122 
-1133 YSITVVQPTGGT
+1133 
-1145 VSASAT
+1145 
-1151 SATAGTTVKLTATP
+1151 P

-1203 YSITVVQPTGGTV
+1203 YSITVVQPT
-1216 SASATSATAG
+1216 
-1226 TTVKLT
+1226 
-1232 ATPAEGY
+1232 
-1239 TLDYF
+1239 
-1244 TLDGARINGDTFIM
+1244 
-1258 PARNVEVSAVFTA
+1258 
-1271 NAYSI
+1271 
-1276 TVVQPTGG
+1276 
-1284 TVSASATSATAGT
+1284 
-1297 TVKLTATPAEGY
+1297 
-1309 TLDYFTLD
+1309 
-1317 GARINGD
+1317 
-1324 TFIMPA
+1324 
-1330 RNVEVSAV
+1330 
-1338 FTANAY
+1338 
-1344 SITVVQPA
+1344 

-1447 MSDREADKWHA
+1447 MSDPEADKWHA
-1458 SGVNGWVAFDIHT
+1458 SGINGWVAFDIHT

-1486 GENSNL
+1486 DEDSNL

-1539 TADISIDHIDMPEA
+1539 TADISVDHIDMPEA

-1574 VYEIEMYAGN
+1574 VYEIEMYASN

>member
-1 MRVNTI
+1 M
-7 KKIIAAILA
+7 IL
-16 AVLCFGVLPSRSFFN
+16 N
-31 TLSAVVKAANAD
+31 
-43 SLNEAYADGTS
+43 
-54 LMPIGPAFTV
+54 
-64 DTLLSWEPTN
+64 
-74 DPDSDYSR
+74 
-82 SVVPL
+82 
-87 ADRYTGFTVNDYA
+87 
-100 NPDAK
+100 
-105 LMVCSLANSKHDAT
+105 
-119 NAQGQESFSSYAFNY
+119 
-134 WQYATSFVYWSGSKR
+134 SFV
-149 GQVVVPTGEF
+149 
-159 TDAAHTNGVPVMGTI
+159 
-174 FFDWGGNS
+174 
-182 SVVENFVRNYRSV
+182 
-195 ADKLIEVMEYYGFD
+195 
-209 GYFFNEETAVDYTTA
+209 
-224 GNLRSM
+224 
-230 IAYMRQQRPN
+230 
-240 MLIGWYDSI
+240 
-249 TDSGNLSYQDAVN
+249 
-262 GSNSGWVSAGV
+262 
-273 NEFFMNYNW
+273 
-282 TTQDVNTTVSTMQ
+282 TV
-295 GLGKSQYE
+295 
-303 AFAGLDVQQNCMNT
+303 
-317 NFSSNYLLNNNNNKL
+317 
-332 KLSLALYCP
+332 
-341 NSTMGLSGDGA
+341 
-352 DFHEVER
+352 
-359 QFYVNGGDPRSTS
+359 
-372 SSGWAGMS
+372 
-380 RFFADHTTII
+380 
-390 SAPFVTNFN
+390 
-399 SGHGKAFYID
+399 
-409 GVKSR
+409 
-414 DAEWSYQSVQDV
+414 
-426 MPTWTWIIDSNGQKL
+426 
-441 SGAYD
+441 
-446 FEDAY
+446 
-451 NGGSSIKFYGSLT
+451 
-464 ANKPNNIMLYSTNLD
+464 
-479 INGSTNIA
+479 
-487 VTAKNDR
+487 
-494 GLMKLVAYYGDSST
+494 
-508 SSYANCQKATF
+508 
-519 ALDASSGGWTTSN
+519 
-532 VSLASLSGK
+532 
-541 KLYAIGFEIGGT
+541 
-553 SNVSDYQVNIGRLAV
+553 YQVNIGRLAV

-701 EPASKAI
+701 EPAWKAI

-715 SKWCATNAQSGWMTI
+715 SKWCATNKQSGWMTI

-762 QYKSGNNWVTA
+762 QYKSGNNWVTV

-791 TAQEWRLYIS
+791 TAQEWRLYIN

-929 QPANG
+929 QPAG
-934 TVSASATS
+934 GSVAASATS

-948 VKLTATPAEGYTL
+948 IELAATPAEGYTL
-961 DYFTLDGA
+961 DYFTLDG
-969 RINGDTFIM
+969 
-978 PARNVEVSAV
+978 E
-988 FTANAYSITVVQ
+988 
-1000 PTGGTVSASAT
+1000 
-1011 SATAGTTVKLTATPA
+1011 
-1026 EGYTLDYF
+1026 
-1034 TLDGA
+1034 

-1060 ANAYSITVVQPT
+1060 ANAYSITVVQPAN
-1072 GGTVSA
+1072 GSVAASA
-1078 STTSAAAGTTIELTA
+1078 TSAAAGTIIELAA

-1108 ERINGDTFSMPARN
+1108 ERINGDTFIMPARN
-1122 VEVSAVFTANA
+1122 VDVSAVFTANA
-1133 YSITVVQPTGGT
+1133 YSITVVQPT
-1145 VSASAT
+1145 
-1151 SATAGTTVKLTATP
+1151 
-1165 AEGYTLDY
+1165 
-1173 FTLDGARINGDTF
+1173 
-1186 IMPARNVEV
+1186 
-1195 SAVFTANA
+1195 
-1203 YSITVVQPTGGTV
+1203 
-1216 SASATSATAG
+1216 
-1226 TTVKLT
+1226 
-1232 ATPAEGY
+1232 
-1239 TLDYF
+1239 
-1244 TLDGARINGDTFIM
+1244 
-1258 PARNVEVSAVFTA
+1258 
-1271 NAYSI
+1271 
-1276 TVVQPTGG
+1276 
-1284 TVSASATSATAGT
+1284 
-1297 TVKLTATPAEGY
+1297 
-1309 TLDYFTLD
+1309 
-1317 GARINGD
+1317 
-1324 TFIMPA
+1324 
-1330 RNVEVSAV
+1330 
-1338 FTANAY
+1338 
-1344 SITVVQPA
+1344 

-1447 MSDREADKWHA
+1447 MSDPEADKWHA
-1458 SGVNGWVAFDIHT
+1458 SGINGWVAFDIHT

-1486 GENSNL
+1486 GEDSNL

-1560 MRKTNQTGYPYYLN
+1560 MRKTNQTGYPYHLN

>member
-16 AVLCFGVLPSRSFFN
+16 AVFCFGVLPSRSFFS

-295 GLGKSQYE
+295 NLGKSQYE

-317 NFSSNYLLNNNNNKL
+317 NFSSNYLLNNSNKL

-605 STYEIYRL
+605 SSYEIYRL

-701 EPASKAI
+701 EPAWKAI

-715 SKWCATNAQSGWMTI
+715 SKWCATNKQSGWMTI

-753 NMNTIAFSV
+753 DMNTIAFSV
-762 QYKSGNNWVTA
+762 QYKSGNNWVTV
-773 YSTNN
+773 YSTNS

-922 KYSITVV
+922 KYSINVV

-934 TVSASATS
+934 SVAASATS

-961 DYFTLDGA
+961 DYFTLDGE

-988 FTANAYSITVVQ
+988 FTANAYSINVVQ
-1000 PTGGTVSASAT
+1000 PANGTVSASAT
-1011 SATAGTTVKLTATPA
+1011 SAAAGTTIELTATPA

-1034 TLDGA
+1034 TLDGT

-1046 SMPARNVEVSAVFT
+1046 IMPARNVEVSAVFT
-1060 ANAYSITVVQPT
+1060 ANAYSINVVQPAN
-1072 GGTVSA
+1072 GTVSA
-1078 STTSAAAGTTIELTA
+1078 SATSATAGTTIELTA

-1108 ERINGDTFSMPARN
+1108 ERINGNTFSMPARN
-1122 VEVSAVFTANA
+1122 VEVSAVFTANV
-1133 YSITVVQPTGGT
+1133 YSINVVQPT
-1145 VSASAT
+1145 
-1151 SATAGTTVKLTATP
+1151 
-1165 AEGYTLDY
+1165 
-1173 FTLDGARINGDTF
+1173 
-1186 IMPARNVEV
+1186 
-1195 SAVFTANA
+1195 
-1203 YSITVVQPTGGTV
+1203 
-1216 SASATSATAG
+1216 
-1226 TTVKLT
+1226 
-1232 ATPAEGY
+1232 
-1239 TLDYF
+1239 
-1244 TLDGARINGDTFIM
+1244 
-1258 PARNVEVSAVFTA
+1258 
-1271 NAYSI
+1271 
-1276 TVVQPTGG
+1276 
-1284 TVSASATSATAGT
+1284 
-1297 TVKLTATPAEGY
+1297 
-1309 TLDYFTLD
+1309 
-1317 GARINGD
+1317 
-1324 TFIMPA
+1324 
-1330 RNVEVSAV
+1330 
-1338 FTANAY
+1338 
-1344 SITVVQPA
+1344 

-1458 SGVNGWVAFDIHT
+1458 SGINGWVAFDIHT

-1486 GENSNL
+1486 GEDSNL

-1560 MRKTNQTGYPYYLN
+1560 MRKTNQTGYPYHLN

>member
-1 MRVNTI
+1 MQRIN
-7 KKIIAAILA
+7 A
-16 AVLCFGVLPSRSFFN
+16 
-31 TLSAVVKAANAD
+31 AD
-43 SLNEAYADGTS
+43 SVPHHPKPSDAER
-54 LMPIGPAFTV
+54 IE
-64 DTLLSWEPTN
+64 LLI
-74 DPDSDYSR
+74 
-82 SVVPL
+82 
-87 ADRYTGFTVNDYA
+87 F
-100 NPDAK
+100 
-105 LMVCSLANSKHDAT
+105 H
-119 NAQGQESFSSYAFNY
+119 FNY
-134 WQYATSFVYWSGSKR
+134 IRTFVILNSFV
-149 GQVVVPTGEF
+149 
-159 TDAAHTNGVPVMGTI
+159 
-174 FFDWGGNS
+174 
-182 SVVENFVRNYRSV
+182 
-195 ADKLIEVMEYYGFD
+195 
-209 GYFFNEETAVDYTTA
+209 
-224 GNLRSM
+224 
-230 IAYMRQQRPN
+230 
-240 MLIGWYDSI
+240 
-249 TDSGNLSYQDAVN
+249 
-262 GSNSGWVSAGV
+262 
-273 NEFFMNYNW
+273 
-282 TTQDVNTTVSTMQ
+282 TV
-295 GLGKSQYE
+295 
-303 AFAGLDVQQNCMNT
+303 
-317 NFSSNYLLNNNNNKL
+317 
-332 KLSLALYCP
+332 
-341 NSTMGLSGDGA
+341 
-352 DFHEVER
+352 
-359 QFYVNGGDPRSTS
+359 
-372 SSGWAGMS
+372 
-380 RFFADHTTII
+380 
-390 SAPFVTNFN
+390 
-399 SGHGKAFYID
+399 
-409 GVKSR
+409 
-414 DAEWSYQSVQDV
+414 
-426 MPTWTWIIDSNGQKL
+426 
-441 SGAYD
+441 
-446 FEDAY
+446 
-451 NGGSSIKFYGSLT
+451 
-464 ANKPNNIMLYSTNLD
+464 
-479 INGSTNIA
+479 
-487 VTAKNDR
+487 
-494 GLMKLVAYYGDSST
+494 
-508 SSYANCQKATF
+508 
-519 ALDASSGGWTTSN
+519 
-532 VSLASLSGK
+532 
-541 KLYAIGFEIGGT
+541 
-553 SNVSDYQVNIGRLAV
+553 YQVNIGRLAV

-592 TAEARIKWNGNNA
+592 TAEARIKWNGTNA
-605 STYEIYRL
+605 SSYEIYRL

-674 EKLSDVTVPVNI
+674 ERLSDITEPANVCLNAT
-686 CPLAEVTGYSAQNDG
+686 VTGYSAQNDG
-701 EPASKAI
+701 EPAWKAI

-715 SKWCATNAQSGWMTI
+715 SKWCATNKQSGWMTI

-741 RIEHAEYGGEAQ
+741 RIEHAQYGGEAQ

-791 TAQEWRLYIS
+791 TAQEWRLYIN

-922 KYSITVV
+922 KYSINVV

-934 TVSASATS
+934 SVAASATS

-988 FTANAYSITVVQ
+988 FTANAYSINVVQ
-1000 PTGGTVSASAT
+1000 PANGMVSASAT
-1011 SATAGTTVKLTATPA
+1011 SATAGTTVKLTANPA

-1034 TLDGA
+1034 TLDGE

-1046 SMPARNVEVSAVFT
+1046 IMPARNVEVSAVFT
-1060 ANAYSITVVQPT
+1060 TNAYSITVVQPAN
-1072 GGTVSA
+1072 GTVSA
-1078 STTSAAAGTTIELTA
+1078 SATSAAAGTTIELTA

-1108 ERINGDTFSMPARN
+1108 
-1122 VEVSAVFTANA
+1122 
-1133 YSITVVQPTGGT
+1133 
-1145 VSASAT
+1145 
-1151 SATAGTTVKLTATP
+1151 
-1165 AEGYTLDY
+1165 
-1173 FTLDGARINGDTF
+1173 ARING
-1186 IMPARNVEV
+1186 N
-1195 SAVFTANA
+1195 
-1203 YSITVVQPTGGTV
+1203 
-1216 SASATSATAG
+1216 
-1226 TTVKLT
+1226 
-1232 ATPAEGY
+1232 
-1239 TLDYF
+1239 
-1244 TLDGARINGDTFIM
+1244 
-1258 PARNVEVSAVFTA
+1258 
-1271 NAYSI
+1271 
-1276 TVVQPTGG
+1276 
-1284 TVSASATSATAGT
+1284 
-1297 TVKLTATPAEGY
+1297 
-1309 TLDYFTLD
+1309 
-1317 GARINGD
+1317 

-1383 YVVNGAANNGGTF
+1383 YVVNGAANNGSSF
-1396 TMPARDVIVTAVF
+1396 TMPAHDVMVTAVF

-1423 TIYYSN
+1423 TIYYFN

-1486 GENSNL
+1486 GEGSDL

-1539 TADISIDHIDMPEA
+1539 TADISVDHIDMPEA

-1560 MRKTNQTGYPYYLN
+1560 MRKTNQTGYPYHLN

>member
-16 AVLCFGVLPSRSFFN
+16 AVFCFGVLPSRSFFN

-230 IAYMRQQRPN
+230 IAYMRQKRPD

-295 GLGKSQYE
+295 NLGKSQYE

-317 NFSSNYLLNNNNNKL
+317 NFSSNYLLNNSNKL

-359 QFYVNGGDPRSTS
+359 QFYVNGGDPRNTS

-519 ALDASSGGWTTSN
+519 ALDASSGSWTTSN

-701 EPASKAI
+701 EPAWKAI

-715 SKWCATNAQSGWMTI
+715 SKWCATNKQSGWMTI

-753 NMNTIAFSV
+753 DMNTIAFSV
-762 QYKSGNNWVTA
+762 QYKSGNNWVTV

-791 TAQEWRLYIS
+791 TAQEWRLYIN

-922 KYSITVV
+922 KYSINVV

-934 TVSASATS
+934 SVAASATS

-948 VKLTATPAEGYTL
+948 VKLTANPAEGYTL

-1000 PTGGTVSASAT
+1000 PTGGTVSAS
-1011 SATAGTTVKLTATPA
+1011 
-1026 EGYTLDYF
+1026 
-1034 TLDGA
+1034 
-1039 RINGNTF
+1039 
-1046 SMPARNVEVSAVFT
+1046 
-1060 ANAYSITVVQPT
+1060 
-1072 GGTVSA
+1072 
-1078 STTSAAAGTTIELTA
+1078 
-1093 TPAEGYTL
+1093 
-1101 DYFTLDG
+1101 
-1108 ERINGDTFSMPARN
+1108 
-1122 VEVSAVFTANA
+1122 
-1133 YSITVVQPTGGT
+1133 
-1145 VSASAT
+1145 
-1151 SATAGTTVKLTATP
+1151 
-1165 AEGYTLDY
+1165 
-1173 FTLDGARINGDTF
+1173 
-1186 IMPARNVEV
+1186 
-1195 SAVFTANA
+1195 
-1203 YSITVVQPTGGTV
+1203 
-1216 SASATSATAG
+1216 
-1226 TTVKLT
+1226 
-1232 ATPAEGY
+1232 
-1239 TLDYF
+1239 
-1244 TLDGARINGDTFIM
+1244 
-1258 PARNVEVSAVFTA
+1258 
-1271 NAYSI
+1271 
-1276 TVVQPTGG
+1276 
-1284 TVSASATSATAGT
+1284 
-1297 TVKLTATPAEGY
+1297 
-1309 TLDYFTLD
+1309 
-1317 GARINGD
+1317 
-1324 TFIMPA
+1324 
-1330 RNVEVSAV
+1330 
-1338 FTANAY
+1338 
-1344 SITVVQPA
+1344 
-1352 GGTVSA
+1352 
-1358 SKLSAF
+1358 KLSAF

-1383 YVVNGAANNGGTF
+1383 YVVNGAANSGGTF

-1423 TIYYSN
+1423 TIYYFN

-1447 MSDREADKWHA
+1447 MSDPEADKWHA

-1486 GENSNL
+1486 DEDSNL

-1539 TADISIDHIDMPEA
+1539 TADISVDHIDMPEA

-1560 MRKTNQTGYPYYLN
+1560 MRKTNQTGYPYHLN

>member
-1 MRVNTI
+1 M
-7 KKIIAAILA
+7 IL
-16 AVLCFGVLPSRSFFN
+16 N
-31 TLSAVVKAANAD
+31 
-43 SLNEAYADGTS
+43 
-54 LMPIGPAFTV
+54 
-64 DTLLSWEPTN
+64 
-74 DPDSDYSR
+74 
-82 SVVPL
+82 
-87 ADRYTGFTVNDYA
+87 
-100 NPDAK
+100 
-105 LMVCSLANSKHDAT
+105 
-119 NAQGQESFSSYAFNY
+119 
-134 WQYATSFVYWSGSKR
+134 SFV
-149 GQVVVPTGEF
+149 
-159 TDAAHTNGVPVMGTI
+159 
-174 FFDWGGNS
+174 
-182 SVVENFVRNYRSV
+182 
-195 ADKLIEVMEYYGFD
+195 
-209 GYFFNEETAVDYTTA
+209 
-224 GNLRSM
+224 
-230 IAYMRQQRPN
+230 
-240 MLIGWYDSI
+240 
-249 TDSGNLSYQDAVN
+249 
-262 GSNSGWVSAGV
+262 
-273 NEFFMNYNW
+273 
-282 TTQDVNTTVSTMQ
+282 TV
-295 GLGKSQYE
+295 
-303 AFAGLDVQQNCMNT
+303 
-317 NFSSNYLLNNNNNKL
+317 
-332 KLSLALYCP
+332 
-341 NSTMGLSGDGA
+341 
-352 DFHEVER
+352 
-359 QFYVNGGDPRSTS
+359 
-372 SSGWAGMS
+372 
-380 RFFADHTTII
+380 
-390 SAPFVTNFN
+390 
-399 SGHGKAFYID
+399 
-409 GVKSR
+409 
-414 DAEWSYQSVQDV
+414 
-426 MPTWTWIIDSNGQKL
+426 
-441 SGAYD
+441 
-446 FEDAY
+446 
-451 NGGSSIKFYGSLT
+451 
-464 ANKPNNIMLYSTNLD
+464 
-479 INGSTNIA
+479 
-487 VTAKNDR
+487 
-494 GLMKLVAYYGDSST
+494 
-508 SSYANCQKATF
+508 
-519 ALDASSGGWTTSN
+519 
-532 VSLASLSGK
+532 
-541 KLYAIGFEIGGT
+541 
-553 SNVSDYQVNIGRLAV
+553 YQVNIGRLAV

-605 STYEIYRL
+605 SSYEIYRL

-640 QADVTIEVVPV
+640 QADVTVEVVPV

-674 EKLSDVTVPVNI
+674 ERLSDITEPVNV
-686 CPLAEVTGYSAQNDG
+686 CLNATVTGYSAQNDG
-701 EPASKAI
+701 EPAWKAI

-715 SKWCATNAQSGWMTI
+715 SKWCATNARSGWMTI

-741 RIEHAEYGGEAQ
+741 RIEHAQYGGEAQ

-922 KYSITVV
+922 KYSINVV

-934 TVSASATS
+934 SVAASATF
-942 ATAGTT
+942 AT
-948 VKLTATPAEGYTL
+948 
-961 DYFTLDGA
+961 
-969 RINGDTFIM
+969 
-978 PARNVEVSAV
+978 
-988 FTANAYSITVVQ
+988 
-1000 PTGGTVSASAT
+1000 
-1011 SATAGTTVKLTATPA
+1011 
-1026 EGYTLDYF
+1026 
-1034 TLDGA
+1034 
-1039 RINGNTF
+1039 
-1046 SMPARNVEVSAVFT
+1046 
-1060 ANAYSITVVQPT
+1060 
-1072 GGTVSA
+1072 
-1078 STTSAAAGTTIELTA
+1078 AGTTIELTA

-1108 ERINGDTFSMPARN
+1108 ERINGN
-1122 VEVSAVFTANA
+1122 
-1133 YSITVVQPTGGT
+1133 
-1145 VSASAT
+1145 
-1151 SATAGTTVKLTATP
+1151 
-1165 AEGYTLDY
+1165 
-1173 FTLDGARINGDTF
+1173 TF

-1258 PARNVEVSAVFTA
+1258 PARNVDVSAVFTA

-1276 TVVQPTGG
+1276 TVFQPTGG

-1297 TVKLTATPAEGY
+1297 TIELTANPAEGY

-1344 SITVVQPA
+1344 SITVVQPT

-1383 YVVNGAANNGGTF
+1383 YVVNGAANSGGTF

-1423 TIYYSN
+1423 TIYYFN

-1447 MSDREADKWHA
+1447 MSDPEADKWHA

-1486 GENSNL
+1486 DEDSNL

-1539 TADISIDHIDMPEA
+1539 TADISVDHIDMPEA

-1560 MRKTNQTGYPYYLN
+1560 MRKTNQTGYPYHLN

>member
-1 MRVNTI
+1 M
-7 KKIIAAILA
+7 IL
-16 AVLCFGVLPSRSFFN
+16 N
-31 TLSAVVKAANAD
+31 
-43 SLNEAYADGTS
+43 
-54 LMPIGPAFTV
+54 
-64 DTLLSWEPTN
+64 
-74 DPDSDYSR
+74 
-82 SVVPL
+82 
-87 ADRYTGFTVNDYA
+87 
-100 NPDAK
+100 
-105 LMVCSLANSKHDAT
+105 
-119 NAQGQESFSSYAFNY
+119 
-134 WQYATSFVYWSGSKR
+134 SFV
-149 GQVVVPTGEF
+149 
-159 TDAAHTNGVPVMGTI
+159 
-174 FFDWGGNS
+174 
-182 SVVENFVRNYRSV
+182 
-195 ADKLIEVMEYYGFD
+195 
-209 GYFFNEETAVDYTTA
+209 
-224 GNLRSM
+224 
-230 IAYMRQQRPN
+230 
-240 MLIGWYDSI
+240 
-249 TDSGNLSYQDAVN
+249 
-262 GSNSGWVSAGV
+262 
-273 NEFFMNYNW
+273 
-282 TTQDVNTTVSTMQ
+282 TV
-295 GLGKSQYE
+295 
-303 AFAGLDVQQNCMNT
+303 
-317 NFSSNYLLNNNNNKL
+317 
-332 KLSLALYCP
+332 
-341 NSTMGLSGDGA
+341 
-352 DFHEVER
+352 
-359 QFYVNGGDPRSTS
+359 
-372 SSGWAGMS
+372 
-380 RFFADHTTII
+380 
-390 SAPFVTNFN
+390 
-399 SGHGKAFYID
+399 
-409 GVKSR
+409 
-414 DAEWSYQSVQDV
+414 
-426 MPTWTWIIDSNGQKL
+426 
-441 SGAYD
+441 
-446 FEDAY
+446 
-451 NGGSSIKFYGSLT
+451 
-464 ANKPNNIMLYSTNLD
+464 
-479 INGSTNIA
+479 
-487 VTAKNDR
+487 
-494 GLMKLVAYYGDSST
+494 
-508 SSYANCQKATF
+508 
-519 ALDASSGGWTTSN
+519 
-532 VSLASLSGK
+532 
-541 KLYAIGFEIGGT
+541 
-553 SNVSDYQVNIGRLAV
+553 YQVNIGRLAV
-568 TDSEAAAASASNAR
+568 TDSEAAAASAGNAR

-715 SKWCATNAQSGWMTI
+715 SKWCATNKQSGWMTI

-741 RIEHAEYGGEAQ
+741 RIEHAEYGGESQ
-753 NMNTIAFSV
+753 DMNTIAFSV
-762 QYKSGNNWVTA
+762 QYKSGNNWITV
-773 YSTNN
+773 YSTNS
-778 NSSAVTDELITPV
+778 NSSDVTDELITPV

-922 KYSITVV
+922 KYSINVV

-934 TVSASATS
+934 SVAASATS

-969 RINGDTFIM
+969 RINGNTFIM

-1000 PTGGTVSASAT
+1000 PTGGSVSASAT
-1011 SATAGTTVKLTATPA
+1011 SATAGTTVKLTANPA

-1060 ANAYSITVVQPT
+1060 ANAYSINVVQPT

-1078 STTSAAAGTTIELTA
+1078 SATSAAAGTTVKLTA

-1108 ERINGDTFSMPARN
+1108 ARINGDTFSMPARN

-1133 YSITVVQPTGGT
+1133 YSITVVQPT
-1145 VSASAT
+1145 
-1151 SATAGTTVKLTATP
+1151 
-1165 AEGYTLDY
+1165 
-1173 FTLDGARINGDTF
+1173 
-1186 IMPARNVEV
+1186 
-1195 SAVFTANA
+1195 
-1203 YSITVVQPTGGTV
+1203 
-1216 SASATSATAG
+1216 
-1226 TTVKLT
+1226 
-1232 ATPAEGY
+1232 
-1239 TLDYF
+1239 
-1244 TLDGARINGDTFIM
+1244 
-1258 PARNVEVSAVFTA
+1258 
-1271 NAYSI
+1271 
-1276 TVVQPTGG
+1276 
-1284 TVSASATSATAGT
+1284 
-1297 TVKLTATPAEGY
+1297 
-1309 TLDYFTLD
+1309 
-1317 GARINGD
+1317 
-1324 TFIMPA
+1324 
-1330 RNVEVSAV
+1330 
-1338 FTANAY
+1338 
-1344 SITVVQPA
+1344 

>member
-1 MRVNTI
+1 M
-7 KKIIAAILA
+7 IL
-16 AVLCFGVLPSRSFFN
+16 N
-31 TLSAVVKAANAD
+31 
-43 SLNEAYADGTS
+43 
-54 LMPIGPAFTV
+54 
-64 DTLLSWEPTN
+64 
-74 DPDSDYSR
+74 
-82 SVVPL
+82 
-87 ADRYTGFTVNDYA
+87 
-100 NPDAK
+100 
-105 LMVCSLANSKHDAT
+105 
-119 NAQGQESFSSYAFNY
+119 
-134 WQYATSFVYWSGSKR
+134 SFV
-149 GQVVVPTGEF
+149 
-159 TDAAHTNGVPVMGTI
+159 
-174 FFDWGGNS
+174 
-182 SVVENFVRNYRSV
+182 
-195 ADKLIEVMEYYGFD
+195 
-209 GYFFNEETAVDYTTA
+209 
-224 GNLRSM
+224 
-230 IAYMRQQRPN
+230 
-240 MLIGWYDSI
+240 
-249 TDSGNLSYQDAVN
+249 
-262 GSNSGWVSAGV
+262 
-273 NEFFMNYNW
+273 
-282 TTQDVNTTVSTMQ
+282 TV
-295 GLGKSQYE
+295 
-303 AFAGLDVQQNCMNT
+303 
-317 NFSSNYLLNNNNNKL
+317 
-332 KLSLALYCP
+332 
-341 NSTMGLSGDGA
+341 
-352 DFHEVER
+352 
-359 QFYVNGGDPRSTS
+359 
-372 SSGWAGMS
+372 
-380 RFFADHTTII
+380 
-390 SAPFVTNFN
+390 
-399 SGHGKAFYID
+399 
-409 GVKSR
+409 
-414 DAEWSYQSVQDV
+414 
-426 MPTWTWIIDSNGQKL
+426 
-441 SGAYD
+441 
-446 FEDAY
+446 
-451 NGGSSIKFYGSLT
+451 
-464 ANKPNNIMLYSTNLD
+464 
-479 INGSTNIA
+479 
-487 VTAKNDR
+487 
-494 GLMKLVAYYGDSST
+494 
-508 SSYANCQKATF
+508 
-519 ALDASSGGWTTSN
+519 
-532 VSLASLSGK
+532 
-541 KLYAIGFEIGGT
+541 
-553 SNVSDYQVNIGRLAV
+553 YQVNIGRLAV

-640 QADVTIEVVPV
+640 QADVTVEVVPV

-674 EKLSDVTVPVNI
+674 ERLSDVTVPVNI

-701 EPASKAI
+701 EPAWKAI

-715 SKWCATNAQSGWMTI
+715 SKWCATNKQSGWMTI

-741 RIEHAEYGGEAQ
+741 RIEHAQYGGEAQ

-762 QYKSGNNWVTA
+762 QYKSGNNWVTV

-929 QPANG
+929 QPASG
-934 TVSASATS
+934 SVAASATS

-948 VKLTATPAEGYTL
+948 IELTATPAEGYTL
-961 DYFTLDGA
+961 DYFTLDGK

-978 PARNVEVSAV
+978 PARNVDVSAV

-1011 SATAGTTVKLTATPA
+1011 SATAGTT
-1026 EGYTLDYF
+1026 
-1034 TLDGA
+1034 
-1039 RINGNTF
+1039 
-1046 SMPARNVEVSAVFT
+1046 
-1060 ANAYSITVVQPT
+1060 
-1072 GGTVSA
+1072 
-1078 STTSAAAGTTIELTA
+1078 IELTA

-1108 ERINGDTFSMPARN
+1108 KRINGDTFIMPARN
-1122 VEVSAVFTANA
+1122 VDVSAVFTANA
-1133 YSITVVQPTGGT
+1133 YSITVVQPT
-1145 VSASAT
+1145 
-1151 SATAGTTVKLTATP
+1151 
-1165 AEGYTLDY
+1165 
-1173 FTLDGARINGDTF
+1173 
-1186 IMPARNVEV
+1186 
-1195 SAVFTANA
+1195 
-1203 YSITVVQPTGGTV
+1203 
-1216 SASATSATAG
+1216 
-1226 TTVKLT
+1226 
-1232 ATPAEGY
+1232 
-1239 TLDYF
+1239 
-1244 TLDGARINGDTFIM
+1244 
-1258 PARNVEVSAVFTA
+1258 
-1271 NAYSI
+1271 
-1276 TVVQPTGG
+1276 
-1284 TVSASATSATAGT
+1284 
-1297 TVKLTATPAEGY
+1297 
-1309 TLDYFTLD
+1309 
-1317 GARINGD
+1317 
-1324 TFIMPA
+1324 
-1330 RNVEVSAV
+1330 
-1338 FTANAY
+1338 
-1344 SITVVQPA
+1344 

-1383 YVVNGAANNGGTF
+1383 YVVNGAANSGGTF

-1423 TIYYSN
+1423 TIYYFN

-1447 MSDREADKWHA
+1447 MSDPEADKWHA

-1486 GENSNL
+1486 GEDSNL

-1560 MRKTNQTGYPYYLN
+1560 MRKTNQTGYPYHLN

>member
-1 MRVNTI
+1 M
-7 KKIIAAILA
+7 IL
-16 AVLCFGVLPSRSFFN
+16 N
-31 TLSAVVKAANAD
+31 
-43 SLNEAYADGTS
+43 
-54 LMPIGPAFTV
+54 
-64 DTLLSWEPTN
+64 
-74 DPDSDYSR
+74 
-82 SVVPL
+82 
-87 ADRYTGFTVNDYA
+87 
-100 NPDAK
+100 
-105 LMVCSLANSKHDAT
+105 
-119 NAQGQESFSSYAFNY
+119 
-134 WQYATSFVYWSGSKR
+134 SFV
-149 GQVVVPTGEF
+149 
-159 TDAAHTNGVPVMGTI
+159 
-174 FFDWGGNS
+174 
-182 SVVENFVRNYRSV
+182 
-195 ADKLIEVMEYYGFD
+195 
-209 GYFFNEETAVDYTTA
+209 
-224 GNLRSM
+224 
-230 IAYMRQQRPN
+230 
-240 MLIGWYDSI
+240 
-249 TDSGNLSYQDAVN
+249 
-262 GSNSGWVSAGV
+262 
-273 NEFFMNYNW
+273 
-282 TTQDVNTTVSTMQ
+282 TV
-295 GLGKSQYE
+295 
-303 AFAGLDVQQNCMNT
+303 
-317 NFSSNYLLNNNNNKL
+317 
-332 KLSLALYCP
+332 
-341 NSTMGLSGDGA
+341 
-352 DFHEVER
+352 
-359 QFYVNGGDPRSTS
+359 
-372 SSGWAGMS
+372 
-380 RFFADHTTII
+380 
-390 SAPFVTNFN
+390 
-399 SGHGKAFYID
+399 
-409 GVKSR
+409 
-414 DAEWSYQSVQDV
+414 
-426 MPTWTWIIDSNGQKL
+426 
-441 SGAYD
+441 
-446 FEDAY
+446 
-451 NGGSSIKFYGSLT
+451 
-464 ANKPNNIMLYSTNLD
+464 
-479 INGSTNIA
+479 
-487 VTAKNDR
+487 
-494 GLMKLVAYYGDSST
+494 
-508 SSYANCQKATF
+508 
-519 ALDASSGGWTTSN
+519 
-532 VSLASLSGK
+532 
-541 KLYAIGFEIGGT
+541 
-553 SNVSDYQVNIGRLAV
+553 YQVNIGRLAV

-605 STYEIYRL
+605 SSYEIYRL

-640 QADVTIEVVPV
+640 QADVTVEVVPV

-674 EKLSDVTVPVNI
+674 ERLSDITEPVNV
-686 CPLAEVTGYSAQNDG
+686 CLNATVTGYSAQNDG
-701 EPASKAI
+701 EPAWKAI

-715 SKWCATNAQSGWMTI
+715 SKWCATNARSGWMTI

-741 RIEHAEYGGEAQ
+741 RIEHAQYGGEAQ

-922 KYSITVV
+922 KYSINVV

-934 TVSASATS
+934 SVAASATF
-942 ATAGTT
+942 AT
-948 VKLTATPAEGYTL
+948 
-961 DYFTLDGA
+961 
-969 RINGDTFIM
+969 
-978 PARNVEVSAV
+978 
-988 FTANAYSITVVQ
+988 
-1000 PTGGTVSASAT
+1000 
-1011 SATAGTTVKLTATPA
+1011 
-1026 EGYTLDYF
+1026 
-1034 TLDGA
+1034 
-1039 RINGNTF
+1039 
-1046 SMPARNVEVSAVFT
+1046 
-1060 ANAYSITVVQPT
+1060 
-1072 GGTVSA
+1072 
-1078 STTSAAAGTTIELTA
+1078 AGTTIELTA

-1108 ERINGDTFSMPARN
+1108 ERINGDTFIMPARN
-1122 VEVSAVFTANA
+1122 VDVSAVFTANA

-1216 SASATSATAG
+1216 SAS
-1226 TTVKLT
+1226 
-1232 ATPAEGY
+1232 
-1239 TLDYF
+1239 
-1244 TLDGARINGDTFIM
+1244 
-1258 PARNVEVSAVFTA
+1258 
-1271 NAYSI
+1271 
-1276 TVVQPTGG
+1276 
-1284 TVSASATSATAGT
+1284 
-1297 TVKLTATPAEGY
+1297 
-1309 TLDYFTLD
+1309 
-1317 GARINGD
+1317 
-1324 TFIMPA
+1324 
-1330 RNVEVSAV
+1330 
-1338 FTANAY
+1338 
-1344 SITVVQPA
+1344 
-1352 GGTVSA
+1352 
-1358 SKLSAF
+1358 KLSAF

-1383 YVVNGAANNGGTF
+1383 YVVNGAANSGGTF

-1423 TIYYSN
+1423 TIYYFN

-1447 MSDREADKWHA
+1447 MSDPEADKWHA

-1486 GENSNL
+1486 DEDSNL

-1539 TADISIDHIDMPEA
+1539 TADISVDHIDMPEA

-1560 MRKTNQTGYPYYLN
+1560 MRKTNQTGYPYHLN

>member
-1 MRVNTI
+1 M
-7 KKIIAAILA
+7 IL
-16 AVLCFGVLPSRSFFN
+16 N
-31 TLSAVVKAANAD
+31 
-43 SLNEAYADGTS
+43 
-54 LMPIGPAFTV
+54 
-64 DTLLSWEPTN
+64 
-74 DPDSDYSR
+74 
-82 SVVPL
+82 
-87 ADRYTGFTVNDYA
+87 
-100 NPDAK
+100 
-105 LMVCSLANSKHDAT
+105 
-119 NAQGQESFSSYAFNY
+119 
-134 WQYATSFVYWSGSKR
+134 SFV
-149 GQVVVPTGEF
+149 
-159 TDAAHTNGVPVMGTI
+159 
-174 FFDWGGNS
+174 
-182 SVVENFVRNYRSV
+182 
-195 ADKLIEVMEYYGFD
+195 
-209 GYFFNEETAVDYTTA
+209 
-224 GNLRSM
+224 
-230 IAYMRQQRPN
+230 
-240 MLIGWYDSI
+240 
-249 TDSGNLSYQDAVN
+249 
-262 GSNSGWVSAGV
+262 
-273 NEFFMNYNW
+273 
-282 TTQDVNTTVSTMQ
+282 TV
-295 GLGKSQYE
+295 
-303 AFAGLDVQQNCMNT
+303 
-317 NFSSNYLLNNNNNKL
+317 
-332 KLSLALYCP
+332 
-341 NSTMGLSGDGA
+341 
-352 DFHEVER
+352 
-359 QFYVNGGDPRSTS
+359 
-372 SSGWAGMS
+372 
-380 RFFADHTTII
+380 
-390 SAPFVTNFN
+390 
-399 SGHGKAFYID
+399 
-409 GVKSR
+409 
-414 DAEWSYQSVQDV
+414 
-426 MPTWTWIIDSNGQKL
+426 
-441 SGAYD
+441 
-446 FEDAY
+446 
-451 NGGSSIKFYGSLT
+451 
-464 ANKPNNIMLYSTNLD
+464 
-479 INGSTNIA
+479 
-487 VTAKNDR
+487 
-494 GLMKLVAYYGDSST
+494 
-508 SSYANCQKATF
+508 
-519 ALDASSGGWTTSN
+519 
-532 VSLASLSGK
+532 
-541 KLYAIGFEIGGT
+541 
-553 SNVSDYQVNIGRLAV
+553 YQVNIGRLAV

-605 STYEIYRL
+605 SSYEIYRL

-715 SKWCATNAQSGWMTI
+715 SKWCATNKQSGWMTI

-741 RIEHAEYGGEAQ
+741 RIEHAQYGGEAQ

-762 QYKSGNNWVTA
+762 QYKSGNNWVTV

-922 KYSITVV
+922 KYSINVV

-942 ATAGTT
+942 AAAGTT
-948 VKLTATPAEGYTL
+948 IELTATPAEGYTL

-1011 SATAGTTVKLTATPA
+1011 SA
-1026 EGYTLDYF
+1026 
-1034 TLDGA
+1034 
-1039 RINGNTF
+1039 
-1046 SMPARNVEVSAVFT
+1046 
-1060 ANAYSITVVQPT
+1060 
-1072 GGTVSA
+1072 
-1078 STTSAAAGTTIELTA
+1078 AAGTTIELTA

-1108 ERINGDTFSMPARN
+1108 ERINGNTFSMPARN

-1151 SATAGTTVKLTATP
+1151 SATAGTTVKLTANP

-1173 FTLDGARINGDTF
+1173 FTLDGERINGDTF
-1186 IMPARNVEV
+1186 
-1195 SAVFTANA
+1195 S
-1203 YSITVVQPTGGTV
+1203 
-1216 SASATSATAG
+1216 
-1226 TTVKLT
+1226 
-1232 ATPAEGY
+1232 
-1239 TLDYF
+1239 
-1244 TLDGARINGDTFIM
+1244 
-1258 PARNVEVSAVFTA
+1258 
-1271 NAYSI
+1271 
-1276 TVVQPTGG
+1276 
-1284 TVSASATSATAGT
+1284 
-1297 TVKLTATPAEGY
+1297 
-1309 TLDYFTLD
+1309 
-1317 GARINGD
+1317 
-1324 TFIMPA
+1324 MPA

-1352 GGTVSA
+1352 NGTVSA

-1423 TIYYSN
+1423 TVYYSN

-1447 MSDREADKWHA
+1447 MSDPEADKWHA
-1458 SGVNGWVAFDIHT
+1458 SGINGWVAFDIHT

-1486 GENSNL
+1486 GEDSNL

-1560 MRKTNQTGYPYYLN
+1560 MRKTNQTGYPYHLN

>member
-1 MRVNTI
+1 M
-7 KKIIAAILA
+7 IL
-16 AVLCFGVLPSRSFFN
+16 N
-31 TLSAVVKAANAD
+31 
-43 SLNEAYADGTS
+43 
-54 LMPIGPAFTV
+54 
-64 DTLLSWEPTN
+64 
-74 DPDSDYSR
+74 
-82 SVVPL
+82 
-87 ADRYTGFTVNDYA
+87 
-100 NPDAK
+100 
-105 LMVCSLANSKHDAT
+105 
-119 NAQGQESFSSYAFNY
+119 
-134 WQYATSFVYWSGSKR
+134 SFV
-149 GQVVVPTGEF
+149 
-159 TDAAHTNGVPVMGTI
+159 
-174 FFDWGGNS
+174 
-182 SVVENFVRNYRSV
+182 
-195 ADKLIEVMEYYGFD
+195 
-209 GYFFNEETAVDYTTA
+209 
-224 GNLRSM
+224 
-230 IAYMRQQRPN
+230 
-240 MLIGWYDSI
+240 
-249 TDSGNLSYQDAVN
+249 
-262 GSNSGWVSAGV
+262 
-273 NEFFMNYNW
+273 
-282 TTQDVNTTVSTMQ
+282 TV
-295 GLGKSQYE
+295 
-303 AFAGLDVQQNCMNT
+303 
-317 NFSSNYLLNNNNNKL
+317 
-332 KLSLALYCP
+332 
-341 NSTMGLSGDGA
+341 
-352 DFHEVER
+352 
-359 QFYVNGGDPRSTS
+359 
-372 SSGWAGMS
+372 
-380 RFFADHTTII
+380 
-390 SAPFVTNFN
+390 
-399 SGHGKAFYID
+399 
-409 GVKSR
+409 
-414 DAEWSYQSVQDV
+414 
-426 MPTWTWIIDSNGQKL
+426 
-441 SGAYD
+441 
-446 FEDAY
+446 
-451 NGGSSIKFYGSLT
+451 
-464 ANKPNNIMLYSTNLD
+464 
-479 INGSTNIA
+479 
-487 VTAKNDR
+487 
-494 GLMKLVAYYGDSST
+494 
-508 SSYANCQKATF
+508 
-519 ALDASSGGWTTSN
+519 
-532 VSLASLSGK
+532 
-541 KLYAIGFEIGGT
+541 
-553 SNVSDYQVNIGRLAV
+553 YQVNIGRLAV

-605 STYEIYRL
+605 SSYEIYRL

-640 QADVTIEVVPV
+640 QADVTVEVVPV

-674 EKLSDVTVPVNI
+674 ERLSDITEPVNV
-686 CPLAEVTGYSAQNDG
+686 CLNATVTGYSAQNDG
-701 EPASKAI
+701 EPAWKAI

-715 SKWCATNAQSGWMTI
+715 SKWCATNARSGWMTI

-741 RIEHAEYGGEAQ
+741 RIEHAQYGGEAQ

-922 KYSITVV
+922 KYSINVV

-934 TVSASATS
+934 SVAASATF

-948 VKLTATPAEGYTL
+948 IELTATPAEGYTL
-961 DYFTLDGA
+961 DYFTLDGE

-978 PARNVEVSAV
+978 PARNVDVSAV

-1011 SATAGTTVKLTATPA
+1011 SATAGTTIELTATPA

-1039 RINGNTF
+1039 RINGDTF
-1046 SMPARNVEVSAVFT
+1046 IMPARNV
-1060 ANAYSITVVQPT
+1060 
-1072 GGTVSA
+1072 
-1078 STTSAAAGTTIELTA
+1078 
-1093 TPAEGYTL
+1093 
-1101 DYFTLDG
+1101 D
-1108 ERINGDTFSMPARN
+1108 
-1122 VEVSAVFTANA
+1122 VSAVFTANA

-1186 IMPARNVEV
+1186 IMPARNVDV

-1226 TTVKLT
+1226 TTIELT
-1232 ATPAEGY
+1232 ANPAEGY

-1284 TVSASATSATAGT
+1284 TVSAS
-1297 TVKLTATPAEGY
+1297 
-1309 TLDYFTLD
+1309 
-1317 GARINGD
+1317 
-1324 TFIMPA
+1324 
-1330 RNVEVSAV
+1330 
-1338 FTANAY
+1338 
-1344 SITVVQPA
+1344 
-1352 GGTVSA
+1352 
-1358 SKLSAF
+1358 KLSAF

-1383 YVVNGAANNGGTF
+1383 YVVNGAANSGGTF

-1423 TIYYSN
+1423 TIYYFN

-1447 MSDREADKWHA
+1447 MSDPEADKWHA

-1486 GENSNL
+1486 GEDSNL

-1560 MRKTNQTGYPYYLN
+1560 MRKTNQTGYPYHLN

>member
-1 MRVNTI
+1 M
-7 KKIIAAILA
+7 IL
-16 AVLCFGVLPSRSFFN
+16 N
-31 TLSAVVKAANAD
+31 
-43 SLNEAYADGTS
+43 
-54 LMPIGPAFTV
+54 
-64 DTLLSWEPTN
+64 
-74 DPDSDYSR
+74 
-82 SVVPL
+82 
-87 ADRYTGFTVNDYA
+87 
-100 NPDAK
+100 
-105 LMVCSLANSKHDAT
+105 
-119 NAQGQESFSSYAFNY
+119 
-134 WQYATSFVYWSGSKR
+134 SFV
-149 GQVVVPTGEF
+149 
-159 TDAAHTNGVPVMGTI
+159 
-174 FFDWGGNS
+174 
-182 SVVENFVRNYRSV
+182 
-195 ADKLIEVMEYYGFD
+195 
-209 GYFFNEETAVDYTTA
+209 
-224 GNLRSM
+224 
-230 IAYMRQQRPN
+230 
-240 MLIGWYDSI
+240 
-249 TDSGNLSYQDAVN
+249 
-262 GSNSGWVSAGV
+262 
-273 NEFFMNYNW
+273 
-282 TTQDVNTTVSTMQ
+282 TV
-295 GLGKSQYE
+295 
-303 AFAGLDVQQNCMNT
+303 
-317 NFSSNYLLNNNNNKL
+317 
-332 KLSLALYCP
+332 
-341 NSTMGLSGDGA
+341 
-352 DFHEVER
+352 
-359 QFYVNGGDPRSTS
+359 
-372 SSGWAGMS
+372 
-380 RFFADHTTII
+380 
-390 SAPFVTNFN
+390 
-399 SGHGKAFYID
+399 
-409 GVKSR
+409 
-414 DAEWSYQSVQDV
+414 
-426 MPTWTWIIDSNGQKL
+426 
-441 SGAYD
+441 
-446 FEDAY
+446 
-451 NGGSSIKFYGSLT
+451 
-464 ANKPNNIMLYSTNLD
+464 
-479 INGSTNIA
+479 
-487 VTAKNDR
+487 
-494 GLMKLVAYYGDSST
+494 
-508 SSYANCQKATF
+508 
-519 ALDASSGGWTTSN
+519 
-532 VSLASLSGK
+532 
-541 KLYAIGFEIGGT
+541 
-553 SNVSDYQVNIGRLAV
+553 YQVNIGRLAV

-592 TAEARIKWNGNNA
+592 TAEARIKWNGTNA
-605 STYEIYRL
+605 SSYEIYRL

-674 EKLSDVTVPVNI
+674 ERLSDITEPANVCLNAT
-686 CPLAEVTGYSAQNDG
+686 VTGYSAQNDG
-701 EPASKAI
+701 EPAWKAI

-715 SKWCATNAQSGWMTI
+715 SKWCATNKQSGWMTI

-741 RIEHAEYGGEAQ
+741 RIEHAQYGGEAQ

-791 TAQEWRLYIS
+791 TAQEWRLYIN

-922 KYSITVV
+922 KYSINVV

-934 TVSASATS
+934 SVAASATS

-969 RINGDTFIM
+969 RINGNTFIM

-1046 SMPARNVEVSAVFT
+1046 IMPARNVEVSAVFT
-1060 ANAYSITVVQPT
+1060 TNAYSITVVQPAN
-1072 GGTVSA
+1072 GTVSA
-1078 STTSAAAGTTIELTA
+1078 SATSAAAGTTIELTA

-1108 ERINGDTFSMPARN
+1108 
-1122 VEVSAVFTANA
+1122 
-1133 YSITVVQPTGGT
+1133 
-1145 VSASAT
+1145 
-1151 SATAGTTVKLTATP
+1151 
-1165 AEGYTLDY
+1165 
-1173 FTLDGARINGDTF
+1173 ARING
-1186 IMPARNVEV
+1186 N
-1195 SAVFTANA
+1195 
-1203 YSITVVQPTGGTV
+1203 
-1216 SASATSATAG
+1216 
-1226 TTVKLT
+1226 
-1232 ATPAEGY
+1232 
-1239 TLDYF
+1239 
-1244 TLDGARINGDTFIM
+1244 
-1258 PARNVEVSAVFTA
+1258 
-1271 NAYSI
+1271 
-1276 TVVQPTGG
+1276 
-1284 TVSASATSATAGT
+1284 
-1297 TVKLTATPAEGY
+1297 
-1309 TLDYFTLD
+1309 
-1317 GARINGD
+1317 

-1383 YVVNGAANNGGTF
+1383 YVVNGAANNGSSF
-1396 TMPARDVIVTAVF
+1396 TMPAHDVMVTAVF

-1423 TIYYSN
+1423 TIYYFN

-1486 GENSNL
+1486 GEGSDL

-1539 TADISIDHIDMPEA
+1539 TADISVDHIDMPEA

-1560 MRKTNQTGYPYYLN
+1560 MRKTNQTGYPYHLN

>member
-1 MRVNTI
+1 M
-7 KKIIAAILA
+7 IL
-16 AVLCFGVLPSRSFFN
+16 N
-31 TLSAVVKAANAD
+31 
-43 SLNEAYADGTS
+43 
-54 LMPIGPAFTV
+54 
-64 DTLLSWEPTN
+64 
-74 DPDSDYSR
+74 
-82 SVVPL
+82 
-87 ADRYTGFTVNDYA
+87 
-100 NPDAK
+100 
-105 LMVCSLANSKHDAT
+105 
-119 NAQGQESFSSYAFNY
+119 
-134 WQYATSFVYWSGSKR
+134 SFV
-149 GQVVVPTGEF
+149 
-159 TDAAHTNGVPVMGTI
+159 
-174 FFDWGGNS
+174 
-182 SVVENFVRNYRSV
+182 
-195 ADKLIEVMEYYGFD
+195 
-209 GYFFNEETAVDYTTA
+209 
-224 GNLRSM
+224 
-230 IAYMRQQRPN
+230 
-240 MLIGWYDSI
+240 
-249 TDSGNLSYQDAVN
+249 
-262 GSNSGWVSAGV
+262 
-273 NEFFMNYNW
+273 
-282 TTQDVNTTVSTMQ
+282 TV
-295 GLGKSQYE
+295 
-303 AFAGLDVQQNCMNT
+303 
-317 NFSSNYLLNNNNNKL
+317 
-332 KLSLALYCP
+332 
-341 NSTMGLSGDGA
+341 
-352 DFHEVER
+352 
-359 QFYVNGGDPRSTS
+359 
-372 SSGWAGMS
+372 
-380 RFFADHTTII
+380 
-390 SAPFVTNFN
+390 
-399 SGHGKAFYID
+399 
-409 GVKSR
+409 
-414 DAEWSYQSVQDV
+414 
-426 MPTWTWIIDSNGQKL
+426 
-441 SGAYD
+441 
-446 FEDAY
+446 
-451 NGGSSIKFYGSLT
+451 
-464 ANKPNNIMLYSTNLD
+464 
-479 INGSTNIA
+479 
-487 VTAKNDR
+487 
-494 GLMKLVAYYGDSST
+494 
-508 SSYANCQKATF
+508 
-519 ALDASSGGWTTSN
+519 
-532 VSLASLSGK
+532 
-541 KLYAIGFEIGGT
+541 
-553 SNVSDYQVNIGRLAV
+553 YQVNIGRLAV

-701 EPASKAI
+701 EPAWKAI

-715 SKWCATNAQSGWMTI
+715 SKWCATNKQSGWMTI

-762 QYKSGNNWVTA
+762 QYKSGNNWVTV

-791 TAQEWRLYIS
+791 TAQEWRLYIN

-873 SKEAQSSTVSFTGL
+873 SKEAQSSTVIFTGL

-922 KYSITVV
+922 KYSINVV

-934 TVSASATS
+934 SVAASATS

-961 DYFTLDGA
+961 DYFTLDGE

-1000 PTGGTVSASAT
+1000 PTGGSVAASATSATAGTTIELTATPAEGYTLDYFTLDGERINGNTFIMPARNVEVSAVFTANAYSITVVQPTGGMVSASAT

-1034 TLDGA
+1034 TLDG
-1039 RINGNTF
+1039 
-1046 SMPARNVEVSAVFT
+1046 E
-1060 ANAYSITVVQPT
+1060 
-1072 GGTVSA
+1072 
-1078 STTSAAAGTTIELTA
+1078 
-1093 TPAEGYTL
+1093 
-1101 DYFTLDG
+1101 
-1108 ERINGDTFSMPARN
+1108 
-1122 VEVSAVFTANA
+1122 
-1133 YSITVVQPTGGT
+1133 
-1145 VSASAT
+1145 
-1151 SATAGTTVKLTATP
+1151 
-1165 AEGYTLDY
+1165 
-1173 FTLDGARINGDTF
+1173 RINGDTF

-1203 YSITVVQPTGGTV
+1203 YSITVVQPT
-1216 SASATSATAG
+1216 
-1226 TTVKLT
+1226 
-1232 ATPAEGY
+1232 
-1239 TLDYF
+1239 
-1244 TLDGARINGDTFIM
+1244 
-1258 PARNVEVSAVFTA
+1258 
-1271 NAYSI
+1271 
-1276 TVVQPTGG
+1276 
-1284 TVSASATSATAGT
+1284 
-1297 TVKLTATPAEGY
+1297 
-1309 TLDYFTLD
+1309 
-1317 GARINGD
+1317 
-1324 TFIMPA
+1324 
-1330 RNVEVSAV
+1330 
-1338 FTANAY
+1338 
-1344 SITVVQPA
+1344 

-1423 TIYYSN
+1423 TVYYSN

-1458 SGVNGWVAFDIHT
+1458 SGINGWVAFDIHT

-1486 GENSNL
+1486 GEDSNL

-1529 WKRIH
+1529 WKWIH

-1539 TADISIDHIDMPEA
+1539 TADISVDHIDMPEA

-1560 MRKTNQTGYPYYLN
+1560 MRKTNQTGYPYHLN

>member
-1 MRVNTI
+1 M
-7 KKIIAAILA
+7 IL
-16 AVLCFGVLPSRSFFN
+16 N
-31 TLSAVVKAANAD
+31 
-43 SLNEAYADGTS
+43 
-54 LMPIGPAFTV
+54 
-64 DTLLSWEPTN
+64 
-74 DPDSDYSR
+74 
-82 SVVPL
+82 
-87 ADRYTGFTVNDYA
+87 
-100 NPDAK
+100 
-105 LMVCSLANSKHDAT
+105 
-119 NAQGQESFSSYAFNY
+119 
-134 WQYATSFVYWSGSKR
+134 SFV
-149 GQVVVPTGEF
+149 
-159 TDAAHTNGVPVMGTI
+159 
-174 FFDWGGNS
+174 
-182 SVVENFVRNYRSV
+182 
-195 ADKLIEVMEYYGFD
+195 
-209 GYFFNEETAVDYTTA
+209 
-224 GNLRSM
+224 
-230 IAYMRQQRPN
+230 
-240 MLIGWYDSI
+240 
-249 TDSGNLSYQDAVN
+249 
-262 GSNSGWVSAGV
+262 
-273 NEFFMNYNW
+273 
-282 TTQDVNTTVSTMQ
+282 TV
-295 GLGKSQYE
+295 
-303 AFAGLDVQQNCMNT
+303 
-317 NFSSNYLLNNNNNKL
+317 
-332 KLSLALYCP
+332 
-341 NSTMGLSGDGA
+341 
-352 DFHEVER
+352 
-359 QFYVNGGDPRSTS
+359 
-372 SSGWAGMS
+372 
-380 RFFADHTTII
+380 
-390 SAPFVTNFN
+390 
-399 SGHGKAFYID
+399 
-409 GVKSR
+409 
-414 DAEWSYQSVQDV
+414 
-426 MPTWTWIIDSNGQKL
+426 
-441 SGAYD
+441 
-446 FEDAY
+446 
-451 NGGSSIKFYGSLT
+451 
-464 ANKPNNIMLYSTNLD
+464 
-479 INGSTNIA
+479 
-487 VTAKNDR
+487 
-494 GLMKLVAYYGDSST
+494 
-508 SSYANCQKATF
+508 
-519 ALDASSGGWTTSN
+519 
-532 VSLASLSGK
+532 
-541 KLYAIGFEIGGT
+541 
-553 SNVSDYQVNIGRLAV
+553 YQVNIGRLAV

-605 STYEIYRL
+605 SSYEIYRL

-640 QADVTIEVVPV
+640 QADVTVEVVPV
-651 NANGVRGES
+651 NANGVRGKS

-701 EPASKAI
+701 EPAWKAI

-715 SKWCATNAQSGWMTI
+715 SKWCATNARSGWMTI

-741 RIEHAEYGGEAQ
+741 RIEHAQYGGESQ

-762 QYKSGNNWVTA
+762 QYKSGNNWVTV

-791 TAQEWRLYIS
+791 TAQEWRLDIS

-922 KYSITVV
+922 KYSINVV

-934 TVSASATS
+934 TVSASA
-942 ATAGTT
+942 
-948 VKLTATPAEGYTL
+948 
-961 DYFTLDGA
+961 
-969 RINGDTFIM
+969 
-978 PARNVEVSAV
+978 
-988 FTANAYSITVVQ
+988 
-1000 PTGGTVSASAT
+1000 
-1011 SATAGTTVKLTATPA
+1011 
-1026 EGYTLDYF
+1026 
-1034 TLDGA
+1034 
-1039 RINGNTF
+1039 
-1046 SMPARNVEVSAVFT
+1046 
-1060 ANAYSITVVQPT
+1060 
-1072 GGTVSA
+1072 
-1078 STTSAAAGTTIELTA
+1078 TSAAAGTTIELTA

-1108 ERINGDTFSMPARN
+1108 ERINGDTF
-1122 VEVSAVFTANA
+1122 
-1133 YSITVVQPTGGT
+1133 
-1145 VSASAT
+1145 
-1151 SATAGTTVKLTATP
+1151 
-1165 AEGYTLDY
+1165 
-1173 FTLDGARINGDTF
+1173 

-1203 YSITVVQPTGGTV
+1203 YSINVVQPANGMV

-1232 ATPAEGY
+1232 ANPAEGY

-1244 TLDGARINGDTFIM
+1244 TLDGERINGNTFIM
-1258 PARNVEVSAVFTA
+1258 PARNVEVSAVFTTNAYSITVVQPAGGSVAASATSATAGTTVKLTANPAEGYTLDYFTLDGERINGDTFTMPARNVDVSAVFTA

-1276 TVVQPTGG
+1276 TVVQPT
-1284 TVSASATSATAGT
+1284 
-1297 TVKLTATPAEGY
+1297 
-1309 TLDYFTLD
+1309 
-1317 GARINGD
+1317 
-1324 TFIMPA
+1324 
-1330 RNVEVSAV
+1330 
-1338 FTANAY
+1338 
-1344 SITVVQPA
+1344 

-1383 YVVNGAANNGGTF
+1383 YVVNGAANNGSSF
-1396 TMPARDVIVTAVF
+1396 TMPAHDVMVTAVF

-1423 TIYYSN
+1423 TIYYFN

-1447 MSDREADKWHA
+1447 MSDPEADKWHA

-1486 GENSNL
+1486 GEGSDL

-1560 MRKTNQTGYPYYLN
+1560 MRKTNQTGYPYHLN

>member
-16 AVLCFGVLPSRSFFN
+16 AVFCFGVLPSRSFFN

-174 FFDWGGNS
+174 FFDWNGDS

-209 GYFFNEETAVDYTTA
+209 GYFFNEETGVDYTTA

-230 IAYMRQQRPN
+230 IAYMRQQKPN

-295 GLGKSQYE
+295 NLGKSQYE

-317 NFSSNYLLNNNNNKL
+317 YFSSNYLLNNSNKL

-380 RFFADHTTII
+380 RFFADHTTIV

-426 MPTWTWIIDSNGQKL
+426 MPTWTWIVDSNGQKL

-605 STYEIYRL
+605 SSYEIYRL

-632 PNLVRNDD
+632 PKLVRNDD

-701 EPASKAI
+701 EPAWKAI

-715 SKWCATNAQSGWMTI
+715 SKWCATNARSGWMTI

-753 NMNTIAFSV
+753 DMNTIAFSV
-762 QYKSGNNWVTA
+762 QYKSGNNWVTV
-773 YSTNN
+773 YSTTN

-791 TAQEWRLYIS
+791 TAQEWRLYIY

-810 IRIYEWQMFET
+810 IRIYEWQMFES
-821 TERNRTDI
+821 TERERSDI

-844 DTFSLTHAPTGSTVR
+844 DTFSLTHAPTSSTVR

-903 KQEESIKLSTAFDA
+903 VQEESIKLSTAFDA

-922 KYSITVV
+922 KYSINVV

-934 TVSASATS
+934 SVAASA
-942 ATAGTT
+942 
-948 VKLTATPAEGYTL
+948 
-961 DYFTLDGA
+961 
-969 RINGDTFIM
+969 
-978 PARNVEVSAV
+978 
-988 FTANAYSITVVQ
+988 
-1000 PTGGTVSASAT
+1000 
-1011 SATAGTTVKLTATPA
+1011 
-1026 EGYTLDYF
+1026 
-1034 TLDGA
+1034 
-1039 RINGNTF
+1039 
-1046 SMPARNVEVSAVFT
+1046 
-1060 ANAYSITVVQPT
+1060 
-1072 GGTVSA
+1072 
-1078 STTSAAAGTTIELTA
+1078 TSAAAGTIIELAA

-1108 ERINGDTFSMPARN
+1108 E
-1122 VEVSAVFTANA
+1122 
-1133 YSITVVQPTGGT
+1133 
-1145 VSASAT
+1145 
-1151 SATAGTTVKLTATP
+1151 
-1165 AEGYTLDY
+1165 
-1173 FTLDGARINGDTF
+1173 
-1186 IMPARNVEV
+1186 
-1195 SAVFTANA
+1195 
-1203 YSITVVQPTGGTV
+1203 
-1216 SASATSATAG
+1216 
-1226 TTVKLT
+1226 
-1232 ATPAEGY
+1232 
-1239 TLDYF
+1239 
-1244 TLDGARINGDTFIM
+1244 
-1258 PARNVEVSAVFTA
+1258 
-1271 NAYSI
+1271 
-1276 TVVQPTGG
+1276 
-1284 TVSASATSATAGT
+1284 
-1297 TVKLTATPAEGY
+1297 
-1309 TLDYFTLD
+1309 
-1317 GARINGD
+1317 RINGD

-1352 GGTVSA
+1352 GGTVSASATSAAAGTTVKLTATPAEGYTLDYFTLDGERINGNTFSMPARNVEVSAVFTANAYSITVVQPAGGTVTA

-1458 SGVNGWVAFDIHT
+1458 SGINGWVAFDIHT

-1486 GENSNL
+1486 GEGSDL

-1529 WKRIH
+1529 WKKIH
-1534 VTTGN
+1534 VTNGN
-1539 TADISIDHIDMPEA
+1539 TADISVDHIDMPEA

>member
-16 AVLCFGVLPSRSFFN
+16 AVFCFGVLPSRSFFN

-209 GYFFNEETAVDYTTA
+209 GYFFNEETGVDYTTA

-317 NFSSNYLLNNNNNKL
+317 NFSSNYLLNNSNKL

-605 STYEIYRL
+605 SSYEIYRL

-701 EPASKAI
+701 EPAWKAI

-715 SKWCATNAQSGWMTI
+715 SKWCATNKQSGWMTI

-741 RIEHAEYGGEAQ
+741 RIEHAQYGGEAQ

-762 QYKSGNNWVTA
+762 QYKSGNNWVTV

-922 KYSITVV
+922 KYSINVV

-934 TVSASATS
+934 SVAASATS

-961 DYFTLDGA
+961 DYFTLDGE

-1000 PTGGTVSASAT
+1000 PT
-1011 SATAGTTVKLTATPA
+1011 
-1026 EGYTLDYF
+1026 
-1034 TLDGA
+1034 
-1039 RINGNTF
+1039 
-1046 SMPARNVEVSAVFT
+1046 
-1060 ANAYSITVVQPT
+1060 
-1072 GGTVSA
+1072 
-1078 STTSAAAGTTIELTA
+1078 
-1093 TPAEGYTL
+1093 
-1101 DYFTLDG
+1101 
-1108 ERINGDTFSMPARN
+1108 
-1122 VEVSAVFTANA
+1122 
-1133 YSITVVQPTGGT
+1133 
-1145 VSASAT
+1145 
-1151 SATAGTTVKLTATP
+1151 
-1165 AEGYTLDY
+1165 
-1173 FTLDGARINGDTF
+1173 
-1186 IMPARNVEV
+1186 
-1195 SAVFTANA
+1195 
-1203 YSITVVQPTGGTV
+1203 
-1216 SASATSATAG
+1216 
-1226 TTVKLT
+1226 
-1232 ATPAEGY
+1232 
-1239 TLDYF
+1239 
-1244 TLDGARINGDTFIM
+1244 
-1258 PARNVEVSAVFTA
+1258 
-1271 NAYSI
+1271 
-1276 TVVQPTGG
+1276 
-1284 TVSASATSATAGT
+1284 
-1297 TVKLTATPAEGY
+1297 
-1309 TLDYFTLD
+1309 
-1317 GARINGD
+1317 
-1324 TFIMPA
+1324 
-1330 RNVEVSAV
+1330 
-1338 FTANAY
+1338 
-1344 SITVVQPA
+1344 

-1486 GENSNL
+1486 GEASNL

-1560 MRKTNQTGYPYYLN
+1560 MRKTNQTGYPYHLN

>member
-16 AVLCFGVLPSRSFFN
+16 AVFCFGVLPSRSFFN

-159 TDAAHTNGVPVMGTI
+159 TDAAHTTGVPVMGTI

-230 IAYMRQQRPN
+230 IAYMRQQKPD

-295 GLGKSQYE
+295 NLGKSQYE

-317 NFSSNYLLNNNNNKL
+317 NFSSNYLLNNNKL

-519 ALDASSGGWTTSN
+519 ALDASSGGWTSN

-605 STYEIYRL
+605 SSYEIYRL

-640 QADVTIEVVPV
+640 QADVTVEVVPV

-701 EPASKAI
+701 EPAWKAI

-715 SKWCATNAQSGWMTI
+715 SKWCATNKQSGWMTI

-753 NMNTIAFSV
+753 DMNTIAFSV
-762 QYKSGNNWVTA
+762 QYKSGNNWVTV

-859 LYLRDAN
+859 LYLHDAN

-922 KYSITVV
+922 KYSINVV

-934 TVSASATS
+934 SVAASATS

-961 DYFTLDGA
+961 DYFTLDGE

-1011 SATAGTTVKLTATPA
+1011 SATAGTTIELTVSPA

-1034 TLDGA
+1034 TL
-1039 RINGNTF
+1039 N
-1046 SMPARNVEVSAVFT
+1046 
-1060 ANAYSITVVQPT
+1060 
-1072 GGTVSA
+1072 
-1078 STTSAAAGTTIELTA
+1078 
-1093 TPAEGYTL
+1093 
-1101 DYFTLDG
+1101 G
-1108 ERINGDTFSMPARN
+1108 ERINGN
-1122 VEVSAVFTANA
+1122 
-1133 YSITVVQPTGGT
+1133 
-1145 VSASAT
+1145 
-1151 SATAGTTVKLTATP
+1151 
-1165 AEGYTLDY
+1165 
-1173 FTLDGARINGDTF
+1173 TF

-1203 YSITVVQPTGGTV
+1203 YSITVVQPT
-1216 SASATSATAG
+1216 
-1226 TTVKLT
+1226 
-1232 ATPAEGY
+1232 
-1239 TLDYF
+1239 
-1244 TLDGARINGDTFIM
+1244 
-1258 PARNVEVSAVFTA
+1258 
-1271 NAYSI
+1271 
-1276 TVVQPTGG
+1276 
-1284 TVSASATSATAGT
+1284 
-1297 TVKLTATPAEGY
+1297 
-1309 TLDYFTLD
+1309 
-1317 GARINGD
+1317 
-1324 TFIMPA
+1324 
-1330 RNVEVSAV
+1330 
-1338 FTANAY
+1338 
-1344 SITVVQPA
+1344 

-1423 TIYYSN
+1423 TVYYSN

-1447 MSDREADKWHA
+1447 MSDPEADKWHA
-1458 SGVNGWVAFDIHT
+1458 SGINGWVAFDIHT

-1477 LKIYHAGSA
+1477 LKIYHAGFA
-1486 GENSNL
+1486 GEGSDL

-1560 MRKTNQTGYPYYLN
+1560 MRKTNQTGYPYHLN

>member
-16 AVLCFGVLPSRSFFN
+16 AVFCFGVLPSRSFFN

-295 GLGKSQYE
+295 NLGKSQYE

-317 NFSSNYLLNNNNNKL
+317 YFSSNYLLNNSNKL

-487 VTAKNDR
+487 VTSKNDR

-508 SSYANCQKATF
+508 SSYANCQKAAF

-605 STYEIYRL
+605 SSYEIYRL

-640 QADVTIEVVPV
+640 QADVTVEVVPV

-660 SRFTIDWP
+660 SRFTIDWL

-701 EPASKAI
+701 EPAWKAI

-715 SKWCATNAQSGWMTI
+715 SKWCATNARSGWMTI

-753 NMNTIAFSV
+753 DMNTIAFSV
-762 QYKSGNNWVTA
+762 QYKSGNNWVTV
-773 YSTNN
+773 YSTNS
-778 NSSAVTDELITPV
+778 NSSDVTDELITPV

-844 DTFSLTHAPTGSTVR
+844 DTFSLTNAPTGSTVR

-922 KYSITVV
+922 KYSINVV

-934 TVSASATS
+934 SVAASATS

-961 DYFTLDGA
+961 DYFTLDG
-969 RINGDTFIM
+969 
-978 PARNVEVSAV
+978 E
-988 FTANAYSITVVQ
+988 
-1000 PTGGTVSASAT
+1000 
-1011 SATAGTTVKLTATPA
+1011 
-1026 EGYTLDYF
+1026 
-1034 TLDGA
+1034 
-1039 RINGNTF
+1039 
-1046 SMPARNVEVSAVFT
+1046 
-1060 ANAYSITVVQPT
+1060 
-1072 GGTVSA
+1072 
-1078 STTSAAAGTTIELTA
+1078 
-1093 TPAEGYTL
+1093 
-1101 DYFTLDG
+1101 
-1108 ERINGDTFSMPARN
+1108 
-1122 VEVSAVFTANA
+1122 
-1133 YSITVVQPTGGT
+1133 
-1145 VSASAT
+1145 
-1151 SATAGTTVKLTATP
+1151 
-1165 AEGYTLDY
+1165 
-1173 FTLDGARINGDTF
+1173 
-1186 IMPARNVEV
+1186 
-1195 SAVFTANA
+1195 
-1203 YSITVVQPTGGTV
+1203 
-1216 SASATSATAG
+1216 
-1226 TTVKLT
+1226 
-1232 ATPAEGY
+1232 
-1239 TLDYF
+1239 
-1244 TLDGARINGDTFIM
+1244 
-1258 PARNVEVSAVFTA
+1258 
-1271 NAYSI
+1271 
-1276 TVVQPTGG
+1276 
-1284 TVSASATSATAGT
+1284 
-1297 TVKLTATPAEGY
+1297 
-1309 TLDYFTLD
+1309 
-1317 GARINGD
+1317 RINGD

-1352 GGTVSA
+1352 NGTVSASATSATAGTTIELTATPAEGYTLDYFTLDGERINGDTFIMPARNVEVSAVFTANAYSITVVQPANGTVSASATSATAGTTIELTATPAEGYTLDYFTLDGERINGHTFSMPARNVEVSAVFTANAYSITVVQPAGGTVTA

-1447 MSDREADKWHA
+1447 MSDLEADKWHA
-1458 SGVNGWVAFDIHT
+1458 SGINGWVAFDIHT

-1539 TADISIDHIDMPEA
+1539 TADISVDHIDMPEA

>member
-1 MRVNTI
+1 M
-7 KKIIAAILA
+7 IL
-16 AVLCFGVLPSRSFFN
+16 N
-31 TLSAVVKAANAD
+31 
-43 SLNEAYADGTS
+43 
-54 LMPIGPAFTV
+54 
-64 DTLLSWEPTN
+64 
-74 DPDSDYSR
+74 
-82 SVVPL
+82 
-87 ADRYTGFTVNDYA
+87 
-100 NPDAK
+100 
-105 LMVCSLANSKHDAT
+105 
-119 NAQGQESFSSYAFNY
+119 
-134 WQYATSFVYWSGSKR
+134 SFV
-149 GQVVVPTGEF
+149 
-159 TDAAHTNGVPVMGTI
+159 
-174 FFDWGGNS
+174 
-182 SVVENFVRNYRSV
+182 
-195 ADKLIEVMEYYGFD
+195 
-209 GYFFNEETAVDYTTA
+209 AV
-224 GNLRSM
+224 
-230 IAYMRQQRPN
+230 
-240 MLIGWYDSI
+240 
-249 TDSGNLSYQDAVN
+249 
-262 GSNSGWVSAGV
+262 
-273 NEFFMNYNW
+273 
-282 TTQDVNTTVSTMQ
+282 
-295 GLGKSQYE
+295 
-303 AFAGLDVQQNCMNT
+303 
-317 NFSSNYLLNNNNNKL
+317 
-332 KLSLALYCP
+332 
-341 NSTMGLSGDGA
+341 
-352 DFHEVER
+352 
-359 QFYVNGGDPRSTS
+359 
-372 SSGWAGMS
+372 
-380 RFFADHTTII
+380 
-390 SAPFVTNFN
+390 
-399 SGHGKAFYID
+399 
-409 GVKSR
+409 
-414 DAEWSYQSVQDV
+414 
-426 MPTWTWIIDSNGQKL
+426 
-441 SGAYD
+441 
-446 FEDAY
+446 
-451 NGGSSIKFYGSLT
+451 
-464 ANKPNNIMLYSTNLD
+464 
-479 INGSTNIA
+479 
-487 VTAKNDR
+487 
-494 GLMKLVAYYGDSST
+494 
-508 SSYANCQKATF
+508 
-519 ALDASSGGWTTSN
+519 
-532 VSLASLSGK
+532 
-541 KLYAIGFEIGGT
+541 
-553 SNVSDYQVNIGRLAV
+553 YQVNIGRLAV

-592 TAEARIKWNGNNA
+592 TAEARIKWSGNNA
-605 STYEIYRL
+605 SSYEIYRL

-701 EPASKAI
+701 EPAWKAI

-715 SKWCATNAQSGWMTI
+715 SKWCATNKQSGWMTI

-741 RIEHAEYGGEAQ
+741 RIEHAEYGGESQ
-753 NMNTIAFSV
+753 DMNTIAFSV
-762 QYKSGNNWVTA
+762 QYKSGNNWVTV

-922 KYSITVV
+922 KYSINVV

-948 VKLTATPAEGYTL
+948 VKLTANPAEGYTL
-961 DYFTLDGA
+961 DYFTLDGE

-988 FTANAYSITVVQ
+988 FTTNAYSITVVQ

-1011 SATAGTTVKLTATPA
+1011 FATAGTTIELTANPA

-1046 SMPARNVEVSAVFT
+1046 IMPARNVDVSAVFT
-1060 ANAYSITVVQPT
+1060 ANAYSINVVQPT
-1072 GGTVSA
+1072 NGMVSA
-1078 STTSAAAGTTIELTA
+1078 SATSATAGTTIELTA

-1101 DYFTLDG
+1101 DYFTIDG

-1133 YSITVVQPTGGT
+1133 YSITVVQPT
-1145 VSASAT
+1145 
-1151 SATAGTTVKLTATP
+1151 
-1165 AEGYTLDY
+1165 
-1173 FTLDGARINGDTF
+1173 
-1186 IMPARNVEV
+1186 
-1195 SAVFTANA
+1195 
-1203 YSITVVQPTGGTV
+1203 
-1216 SASATSATAG
+1216 
-1226 TTVKLT
+1226 
-1232 ATPAEGY
+1232 
-1239 TLDYF
+1239 
-1244 TLDGARINGDTFIM
+1244 
-1258 PARNVEVSAVFTA
+1258 
-1271 NAYSI
+1271 
-1276 TVVQPTGG
+1276 
-1284 TVSASATSATAGT
+1284 
-1297 TVKLTATPAEGY
+1297 
-1309 TLDYFTLD
+1309 
-1317 GARINGD
+1317 
-1324 TFIMPA
+1324 
-1330 RNVEVSAV
+1330 
-1338 FTANAY
+1338 
-1344 SITVVQPA
+1344 

-1447 MSDREADKWHA
+1447 MSDPEADKWHA

-1529 WKRIH
+1529 WKRVH

-1560 MRKTNQTGYPYYLN
+1560 MRKTNQTGYPYHLN

>member
-16 AVLCFGVLPSRSFFN
+16 AVFCFGVLPSRSFFN

-230 IAYMRQQRPN
+230 IAYMRQQKPN

-262 GSNSGWVSAGV
+262 GYNSGWVSAGV

-295 GLGKSQYE
+295 NLGKSQYE

-317 NFSSNYLLNNNNNKL
+317 YFSSNYLLNNSNKL

-508 SSYANCQKATF
+508 SSYANCQKVTF

-541 KLYAIGFEIGGT
+541 KLYALGFEIGGT

-605 STYEIYRL
+605 SSYEIYRL

-701 EPASKAI
+701 EPAWKAI

-715 SKWCATNAQSGWMTI
+715 SKWCATNKQSGWMTI

-762 QYKSGNNWVTA
+762 QYKSGNNWVTV
-773 YSTNN
+773 YSTNS

-791 TAQEWRLYIS
+791 TAQEWRLYIY

-903 KQEESIKLSTAFDA
+903 VQEESIKLSTAFDA

-934 TVSASATS
+934 SVSASATS

-948 VKLTATPAEGYTL
+948 VKLTANPAEGYTL

-969 RINGDTFIM
+969 
-978 PARNVEVSAV
+978 
-988 FTANAYSITVVQ
+988 
-1000 PTGGTVSASAT
+1000 
-1011 SATAGTTVKLTATPA
+1011 
-1026 EGYTLDYF
+1026 
-1034 TLDGA
+1034 
-1039 RINGNTF
+1039 
-1046 SMPARNVEVSAVFT
+1046 
-1060 ANAYSITVVQPT
+1060 
-1072 GGTVSA
+1072 
-1078 STTSAAAGTTIELTA
+1078 
-1093 TPAEGYTL
+1093 
-1101 DYFTLDG
+1101 
-1108 ERINGDTFSMPARN
+1108 RINGDTFSMPARN

-1133 YSITVVQPTGGT
+1133 YSITVVQPAGGS
-1145 VSASAT
+1145 VAASAT
-1151 SATAGTTVKLTATP
+1151 SATAGTTIELAATP

-1173 FTLDGARINGDTF
+1173 FTLDG
-1186 IMPARNVEV
+1186 E
-1195 SAVFTANA
+1195 
-1203 YSITVVQPTGGTV
+1203 
-1216 SASATSATAG
+1216 
-1226 TTVKLT
+1226 
-1232 ATPAEGY
+1232 
-1239 TLDYF
+1239 
-1244 TLDGARINGDTFIM
+1244 
-1258 PARNVEVSAVFTA
+1258 
-1271 NAYSI
+1271 
-1276 TVVQPTGG
+1276 
-1284 TVSASATSATAGT
+1284 
-1297 TVKLTATPAEGY
+1297 
-1309 TLDYFTLD
+1309 
-1317 GARINGD
+1317 RINGD

-1352 GGTVSA
+1352 NGTVSA

-1447 MSDREADKWHA
+1447 MSDPEADKWHA

-1486 GENSNL
+1486 DEDSNL

-1560 MRKTNQTGYPYYLN
+1560 MRKTNQTGYPYHLN

>member
-1 MRVNTI
+1 M
-7 KKIIAAILA
+7 IL
-16 AVLCFGVLPSRSFFN
+16 N
-31 TLSAVVKAANAD
+31 
-43 SLNEAYADGTS
+43 
-54 LMPIGPAFTV
+54 
-64 DTLLSWEPTN
+64 
-74 DPDSDYSR
+74 
-82 SVVPL
+82 
-87 ADRYTGFTVNDYA
+87 
-100 NPDAK
+100 
-105 LMVCSLANSKHDAT
+105 
-119 NAQGQESFSSYAFNY
+119 
-134 WQYATSFVYWSGSKR
+134 SFV
-149 GQVVVPTGEF
+149 
-159 TDAAHTNGVPVMGTI
+159 
-174 FFDWGGNS
+174 
-182 SVVENFVRNYRSV
+182 
-195 ADKLIEVMEYYGFD
+195 
-209 GYFFNEETAVDYTTA
+209 
-224 GNLRSM
+224 
-230 IAYMRQQRPN
+230 
-240 MLIGWYDSI
+240 
-249 TDSGNLSYQDAVN
+249 
-262 GSNSGWVSAGV
+262 
-273 NEFFMNYNW
+273 
-282 TTQDVNTTVSTMQ
+282 TV
-295 GLGKSQYE
+295 
-303 AFAGLDVQQNCMNT
+303 
-317 NFSSNYLLNNNNNKL
+317 
-332 KLSLALYCP
+332 
-341 NSTMGLSGDGA
+341 
-352 DFHEVER
+352 
-359 QFYVNGGDPRSTS
+359 
-372 SSGWAGMS
+372 
-380 RFFADHTTII
+380 
-390 SAPFVTNFN
+390 
-399 SGHGKAFYID
+399 
-409 GVKSR
+409 
-414 DAEWSYQSVQDV
+414 
-426 MPTWTWIIDSNGQKL
+426 
-441 SGAYD
+441 
-446 FEDAY
+446 
-451 NGGSSIKFYGSLT
+451 
-464 ANKPNNIMLYSTNLD
+464 
-479 INGSTNIA
+479 
-487 VTAKNDR
+487 
-494 GLMKLVAYYGDSST
+494 
-508 SSYANCQKATF
+508 
-519 ALDASSGGWTTSN
+519 
-532 VSLASLSGK
+532 
-541 KLYAIGFEIGGT
+541 
-553 SNVSDYQVNIGRLAV
+553 YQVNIGRLAV

-605 STYEIYRL
+605 SSYEIYRL

-640 QADVTIEVVPV
+640 QADVTVEVVPV

-674 EKLSDVTVPVNI
+674 ERLSDITEPVNV
-686 CPLAEVTGYSAQNDG
+686 CLNATVTGYSAQNDG
-701 EPASKAI
+701 EPAWKAI

-715 SKWCATNAQSGWMTI
+715 SKWCATNARSGWMTI

-741 RIEHAEYGGEAQ
+741 RIEHAQYGGEAQ

-922 KYSITVV
+922 KYSINVV

-934 TVSASATS
+934 SVAASATF

-948 VKLTATPAEGYTL
+948 IELTATPAEGYTL
-961 DYFTLDGA
+961 DYFTLDGE

-978 PARNVEVSAV
+978 PARNVDVSAV

-1011 SATAGTTVKLTATPA
+1011 SATAGTT
-1026 EGYTLDYF
+1026 
-1034 TLDGA
+1034 
-1039 RINGNTF
+1039 
-1046 SMPARNVEVSAVFT
+1046 
-1060 ANAYSITVVQPT
+1060 
-1072 GGTVSA
+1072 
-1078 STTSAAAGTTIELTA
+1078 IELTA

-1108 ERINGDTFSMPARN
+1108 ERINGDTFIMPARN
-1122 VEVSAVFTANA
+1122 VDVSAVFTANA

-1186 IMPARNVEV
+1186 IMPARNVDV

-1258 PARNVEVSAVFTA
+1258 PARNVDVSAVFTA

-1276 TVVQPTGG
+1276 TVVQPT
-1284 TVSASATSATAGT
+1284 
-1297 TVKLTATPAEGY
+1297 
-1309 TLDYFTLD
+1309 
-1317 GARINGD
+1317 
-1324 TFIMPA
+1324 
-1330 RNVEVSAV
+1330 
-1338 FTANAY
+1338 
-1344 SITVVQPA
+1344 

-1383 YVVNGAANNGGTF
+1383 YVVNGAANSGGTF

-1423 TIYYSN
+1423 TIYYFN

-1447 MSDREADKWHA
+1447 MSDPEADKWHA

-1486 GENSNL
+1486 DEDSNL

-1539 TADISIDHIDMPEA
+1539 TADISVDHIDMPEA

-1560 MRKTNQTGYPYYLN
+1560 MRKTNQTGYPYHLN

>member
-1 MRVNTI
+1 M
-7 KKIIAAILA
+7 IL
-16 AVLCFGVLPSRSFFN
+16 N
-31 TLSAVVKAANAD
+31 
-43 SLNEAYADGTS
+43 
-54 LMPIGPAFTV
+54 
-64 DTLLSWEPTN
+64 
-74 DPDSDYSR
+74 
-82 SVVPL
+82 
-87 ADRYTGFTVNDYA
+87 
-100 NPDAK
+100 
-105 LMVCSLANSKHDAT
+105 
-119 NAQGQESFSSYAFNY
+119 
-134 WQYATSFVYWSGSKR
+134 SFV
-149 GQVVVPTGEF
+149 
-159 TDAAHTNGVPVMGTI
+159 
-174 FFDWGGNS
+174 
-182 SVVENFVRNYRSV
+182 
-195 ADKLIEVMEYYGFD
+195 
-209 GYFFNEETAVDYTTA
+209 
-224 GNLRSM
+224 
-230 IAYMRQQRPN
+230 
-240 MLIGWYDSI
+240 
-249 TDSGNLSYQDAVN
+249 
-262 GSNSGWVSAGV
+262 
-273 NEFFMNYNW
+273 
-282 TTQDVNTTVSTMQ
+282 TV
-295 GLGKSQYE
+295 
-303 AFAGLDVQQNCMNT
+303 
-317 NFSSNYLLNNNNNKL
+317 
-332 KLSLALYCP
+332 
-341 NSTMGLSGDGA
+341 
-352 DFHEVER
+352 
-359 QFYVNGGDPRSTS
+359 
-372 SSGWAGMS
+372 
-380 RFFADHTTII
+380 
-390 SAPFVTNFN
+390 
-399 SGHGKAFYID
+399 
-409 GVKSR
+409 
-414 DAEWSYQSVQDV
+414 
-426 MPTWTWIIDSNGQKL
+426 
-441 SGAYD
+441 
-446 FEDAY
+446 
-451 NGGSSIKFYGSLT
+451 
-464 ANKPNNIMLYSTNLD
+464 
-479 INGSTNIA
+479 
-487 VTAKNDR
+487 
-494 GLMKLVAYYGDSST
+494 
-508 SSYANCQKATF
+508 
-519 ALDASSGGWTTSN
+519 
-532 VSLASLSGK
+532 
-541 KLYAIGFEIGGT
+541 
-553 SNVSDYQVNIGRLAV
+553 YQVNIGRLAV

-605 STYEIYRL
+605 SSYEIYRL

-640 QADVTIEVVPV
+640 QADVTVEVVPV

-674 EKLSDVTVPVNI
+674 ERLSDITEPVNV
-686 CPLAEVTGYSAQNDG
+686 CLNATVTGYSAQNDG
-701 EPASKAI
+701 EPAWKAI

-715 SKWCATNAQSGWMTI
+715 SKWCATNARSGWMTI

-741 RIEHAEYGGEAQ
+741 RIEHAQYGGEAQ

-922 KYSITVV
+922 KYSINVV

-934 TVSASATS
+934 SVAASATF

-948 VKLTATPAEGYTL
+948 IELTATPAEGYTL

-1011 SATAGTTVKLTATPA
+1011 SATAGTT
-1026 EGYTLDYF
+1026 
-1034 TLDGA
+1034 
-1039 RINGNTF
+1039 
-1046 SMPARNVEVSAVFT
+1046 
-1060 ANAYSITVVQPT
+1060 
-1072 GGTVSA
+1072 
-1078 STTSAAAGTTIELTA
+1078 IELTA

-1108 ERINGDTFSMPARN
+1108 ERINGN
-1122 VEVSAVFTANA
+1122 
-1133 YSITVVQPTGGT
+1133 
-1145 VSASAT
+1145 
-1151 SATAGTTVKLTATP
+1151 
-1165 AEGYTLDY
+1165 
-1173 FTLDGARINGDTF
+1173 TF

-1258 PARNVEVSAVFTA
+1258 PARNVDVSAVFTA

-1297 TVKLTATPAEGY
+1297 TIELTANPAEGY

-1344 SITVVQPA
+1344 SITVVQPT

-1383 YVVNGAANNGGTF
+1383 YVVNGAANSGGTF

-1423 TIYYSN
+1423 TIYYFN

-1447 MSDREADKWHA
+1447 MSDPEADKWHA

-1486 GENSNL
+1486 DEDSNL

-1539 TADISIDHIDMPEA
+1539 TADISVDHIDMPEA

-1560 MRKTNQTGYPYYLN
+1560 MRKTNQTGYPYHLN

>member
-16 AVLCFGVLPSRSFFN
+16 AVFCFGVLPSRSFFN

-209 GYFFNEETAVDYTTA
+209 GYFFNEETGVDYTTA

-249 TDSGNLSYQDAVN
+249 TDSGYLSYQDAVN

-295 GLGKSQYE
+295 NLGKSQYE

-317 NFSSNYLLNNNNNKL
+317 NFSSNYLLNNSNKL

-605 STYEIYRL
+605 SSYEIYRL

-640 QADVTIEVVPV
+640 QADVTVEVVPV

-660 SRFTIDWP
+660 SRFTIDWL

-701 EPASKAI
+701 EPAWKAI

-715 SKWCATNAQSGWMTI
+715 SKWCATNARSGWMTI

-762 QYKSGNNWVTA
+762 QYKSGNNWVTV
-773 YSTNN
+773 YSTNS

-903 KQEESIKLSTAFDA
+903 VQEESIKLSTAFDA

-929 QPANG
+929 QPAGG
-934 TVSASATS
+934 TVSASATSATAGTTIELTATPAEGYTLDYFTLDGERINGDTFIMPARNVEVSAVFTANAYSITVVQPTGGSVAASATS

-1000 PTGGTVSASAT
+1000 PTNGMVAASAT
-1011 SATAGTTVKLTATPA
+1011 SATAGTTVELTASPA

-1034 TLDGA
+1034 TLDGE

-1072 GGTVSA
+1072 
-1078 STTSAAAGTTIELTA
+1078 
-1093 TPAEGYTL
+1093 
-1101 DYFTLDG
+1101 
-1108 ERINGDTFSMPARN
+1108 
-1122 VEVSAVFTANA
+1122 
-1133 YSITVVQPTGGT
+1133 
-1145 VSASAT
+1145 
-1151 SATAGTTVKLTATP
+1151 
-1165 AEGYTLDY
+1165 
-1173 FTLDGARINGDTF
+1173 
-1186 IMPARNVEV
+1186 
-1195 SAVFTANA
+1195 
-1203 YSITVVQPTGGTV
+1203 
-1216 SASATSATAG
+1216 
-1226 TTVKLT
+1226 
-1232 ATPAEGY
+1232 
-1239 TLDYF
+1239 
-1244 TLDGARINGDTFIM
+1244 
-1258 PARNVEVSAVFTA
+1258 
-1271 NAYSI
+1271 
-1276 TVVQPTGG
+1276 
-1284 TVSASATSATAGT
+1284 
-1297 TVKLTATPAEGY
+1297 
-1309 TLDYFTLD
+1309 
-1317 GARINGD
+1317 
-1324 TFIMPA
+1324 
-1330 RNVEVSAV
+1330 
-1338 FTANAY
+1338 
-1344 SITVVQPA
+1344 

-1423 TIYYSN
+1423 TVYYSN

-1458 SGVNGWVAFDIHT
+1458 SGINGWVAFDIHT

-1486 GENSNL
+1486 GEDSNL

-1560 MRKTNQTGYPYYLN
+1560 MRKTNQTGYPYHLN

>member
-1 MRVNTI
+1 M
-7 KKIIAAILA
+7 IL
-16 AVLCFGVLPSRSFFN
+16 N
-31 TLSAVVKAANAD
+31 
-43 SLNEAYADGTS
+43 
-54 LMPIGPAFTV
+54 
-64 DTLLSWEPTN
+64 
-74 DPDSDYSR
+74 
-82 SVVPL
+82 
-87 ADRYTGFTVNDYA
+87 
-100 NPDAK
+100 
-105 LMVCSLANSKHDAT
+105 
-119 NAQGQESFSSYAFNY
+119 
-134 WQYATSFVYWSGSKR
+134 SFV
-149 GQVVVPTGEF
+149 
-159 TDAAHTNGVPVMGTI
+159 
-174 FFDWGGNS
+174 
-182 SVVENFVRNYRSV
+182 
-195 ADKLIEVMEYYGFD
+195 
-209 GYFFNEETAVDYTTA
+209 
-224 GNLRSM
+224 
-230 IAYMRQQRPN
+230 
-240 MLIGWYDSI
+240 
-249 TDSGNLSYQDAVN
+249 
-262 GSNSGWVSAGV
+262 
-273 NEFFMNYNW
+273 
-282 TTQDVNTTVSTMQ
+282 TV
-295 GLGKSQYE
+295 
-303 AFAGLDVQQNCMNT
+303 
-317 NFSSNYLLNNNNNKL
+317 
-332 KLSLALYCP
+332 
-341 NSTMGLSGDGA
+341 
-352 DFHEVER
+352 
-359 QFYVNGGDPRSTS
+359 
-372 SSGWAGMS
+372 
-380 RFFADHTTII
+380 
-390 SAPFVTNFN
+390 
-399 SGHGKAFYID
+399 
-409 GVKSR
+409 
-414 DAEWSYQSVQDV
+414 
-426 MPTWTWIIDSNGQKL
+426 
-441 SGAYD
+441 
-446 FEDAY
+446 
-451 NGGSSIKFYGSLT
+451 
-464 ANKPNNIMLYSTNLD
+464 
-479 INGSTNIA
+479 
-487 VTAKNDR
+487 
-494 GLMKLVAYYGDSST
+494 
-508 SSYANCQKATF
+508 
-519 ALDASSGGWTTSN
+519 
-532 VSLASLSGK
+532 
-541 KLYAIGFEIGGT
+541 
-553 SNVSDYQVNIGRLAV
+553 YQVNIGRLAV

-701 EPASKAI
+701 EPAWKAI

-715 SKWCATNAQSGWMTI
+715 SKWCATNARSGWMTI

-741 RIEHAEYGGEAQ
+741 RIEHAQYGGEAQ

-762 QYKSGNNWVTA
+762 QYKSGNNWVTV

-791 TAQEWRLYIS
+791 TAQEWRLYIN

-922 KYSITVV
+922 KYSINVV
-929 QPANG
+929 QPAG
-934 TVSASATS
+934 GSVAASATS

-961 DYFTLDGA
+961 DYFTLDGE

-988 FTANAYSITVVQ
+988 FTANAYSINVVQ
-1000 PTGGTVSASAT
+1000 PANGMVSASAT
-1011 SATAGTTVKLTATPA
+1011 SATAGTT
-1026 EGYTLDYF
+1026 
-1034 TLDGA
+1034 
-1039 RINGNTF
+1039 
-1046 SMPARNVEVSAVFT
+1046 
-1060 ANAYSITVVQPT
+1060 
-1072 GGTVSA
+1072 
-1078 STTSAAAGTTIELTA
+1078 IE
-1093 TPAEGYTL
+1093 
-1101 DYFTLDG
+1101 
-1108 ERINGDTFSMPARN
+1108 
-1122 VEVSAVFTANA
+1122 
-1133 YSITVVQPTGGT
+1133 
-1145 VSASAT
+1145 
-1151 SATAGTTVKLTATP
+1151 
-1165 AEGYTLDY
+1165 
-1173 FTLDGARINGDTF
+1173 
-1186 IMPARNVEV
+1186 
-1195 SAVFTANA
+1195 
-1203 YSITVVQPTGGTV
+1203 
-1216 SASATSATAG
+1216 
-1226 TTVKLT
+1226 
-1232 ATPAEGY
+1232 
-1239 TLDYF
+1239 
-1244 TLDGARINGDTFIM
+1244 
-1258 PARNVEVSAVFTA
+1258 
-1271 NAYSI
+1271 
-1276 TVVQPTGG
+1276 
-1284 TVSASATSATAGT
+1284 
-1297 TVKLTATPAEGY
+1297 LTATPAEGY

-1352 GGTVSA
+1352 NGTVSA

-1423 TIYYSN
+1423 TVYYSN

-1458 SGVNGWVAFDIHT
+1458 SGINGWVAFDIHT

-1477 LKIYHAGSA
+1477 LKIYHAGFA
-1486 GENSNL
+1486 GEGSDL

-1560 MRKTNQTGYPYYLN
+1560 MRKTNQTGYPYHLN

>member
-1 MRVNTI
+1 M
-7 KKIIAAILA
+7 IL
-16 AVLCFGVLPSRSFFN
+16 N
-31 TLSAVVKAANAD
+31 
-43 SLNEAYADGTS
+43 
-54 LMPIGPAFTV
+54 
-64 DTLLSWEPTN
+64 
-74 DPDSDYSR
+74 
-82 SVVPL
+82 
-87 ADRYTGFTVNDYA
+87 
-100 NPDAK
+100 
-105 LMVCSLANSKHDAT
+105 
-119 NAQGQESFSSYAFNY
+119 
-134 WQYATSFVYWSGSKR
+134 SFV
-149 GQVVVPTGEF
+149 
-159 TDAAHTNGVPVMGTI
+159 
-174 FFDWGGNS
+174 
-182 SVVENFVRNYRSV
+182 
-195 ADKLIEVMEYYGFD
+195 
-209 GYFFNEETAVDYTTA
+209 
-224 GNLRSM
+224 
-230 IAYMRQQRPN
+230 
-240 MLIGWYDSI
+240 
-249 TDSGNLSYQDAVN
+249 
-262 GSNSGWVSAGV
+262 
-273 NEFFMNYNW
+273 
-282 TTQDVNTTVSTMQ
+282 TV
-295 GLGKSQYE
+295 
-303 AFAGLDVQQNCMNT
+303 
-317 NFSSNYLLNNNNNKL
+317 
-332 KLSLALYCP
+332 
-341 NSTMGLSGDGA
+341 
-352 DFHEVER
+352 
-359 QFYVNGGDPRSTS
+359 
-372 SSGWAGMS
+372 
-380 RFFADHTTII
+380 
-390 SAPFVTNFN
+390 
-399 SGHGKAFYID
+399 
-409 GVKSR
+409 
-414 DAEWSYQSVQDV
+414 
-426 MPTWTWIIDSNGQKL
+426 
-441 SGAYD
+441 
-446 FEDAY
+446 
-451 NGGSSIKFYGSLT
+451 
-464 ANKPNNIMLYSTNLD
+464 
-479 INGSTNIA
+479 
-487 VTAKNDR
+487 
-494 GLMKLVAYYGDSST
+494 
-508 SSYANCQKATF
+508 
-519 ALDASSGGWTTSN
+519 
-532 VSLASLSGK
+532 
-541 KLYAIGFEIGGT
+541 
-553 SNVSDYQVNIGRLAV
+553 YQVNIGRLAV

-605 STYEIYRL
+605 SSYEIYRL

-640 QADVTIEVVPV
+640 QADVTVEVVPV

-674 EKLSDVTVPVNI
+674 ERLSDITEPVNV
-686 CPLAEVTGYSAQNDG
+686 CLNATVTGYSAQNDG
-701 EPASKAI
+701 EPAWKAI

-715 SKWCATNAQSGWMTI
+715 SKWCATNARSGWMTI

-741 RIEHAEYGGEAQ
+741 RIEHAQYGGEAQ

-922 KYSITVV
+922 KYSINVV

-934 TVSASATS
+934 SVAASATF
-942 ATAGTT
+942 AT
-948 VKLTATPAEGYTL
+948 
-961 DYFTLDGA
+961 
-969 RINGDTFIM
+969 
-978 PARNVEVSAV
+978 
-988 FTANAYSITVVQ
+988 
-1000 PTGGTVSASAT
+1000 
-1011 SATAGTTVKLTATPA
+1011 
-1026 EGYTLDYF
+1026 
-1034 TLDGA
+1034 
-1039 RINGNTF
+1039 
-1046 SMPARNVEVSAVFT
+1046 
-1060 ANAYSITVVQPT
+1060 
-1072 GGTVSA
+1072 
-1078 STTSAAAGTTIELTA
+1078 AGTTIELTA

-1108 ERINGDTFSMPARN
+1108 ERINGDTFIMPARNVDVSAVFTANAYSITVVQPANGSVATSATSATAGTTVKLTANPAEGYTLDYFTLDGERINGDTFTMPARN

-1186 IMPARNVEV
+1186 IMPARNVDV

-1203 YSITVVQPTGGTV
+1203 YSINVVQPANGMV

-1232 ATPAEGY
+1232 ASPAEGY

-1244 TLDGARINGDTFIM
+1244 TLDGERINGDTFIM

-1276 TVVQPTGG
+1276 TVVQPT
-1284 TVSASATSATAGT
+1284 
-1297 TVKLTATPAEGY
+1297 
-1309 TLDYFTLD
+1309 
-1317 GARINGD
+1317 
-1324 TFIMPA
+1324 
-1330 RNVEVSAV
+1330 
-1338 FTANAY
+1338 
-1344 SITVVQPA
+1344 

-1486 GENSNL
+1486 GENSDL

-1560 MRKTNQTGYPYYLN
+1560 MRKTNQTGYPYHLN

>member
-1 MRVNTI
+1 
-7 KKIIAAILA
+7 
-16 AVLCFGVLPSRSFFN
+16 
-31 TLSAVVKAANAD
+31 
-43 SLNEAYADGTS
+43 
-54 LMPIGPAFTV
+54 
-64 DTLLSWEPTN
+64 
-74 DPDSDYSR
+74 
-82 SVVPL
+82 
-87 ADRYTGFTVNDYA
+87 
-100 NPDAK
+100 
-105 LMVCSLANSKHDAT
+105 
-119 NAQGQESFSSYAFNY
+119 
-134 WQYATSFVYWSGSKR
+134 
-149 GQVVVPTGEF
+149 
-159 TDAAHTNGVPVMGTI
+159 
-174 FFDWGGNS
+174 
-182 SVVENFVRNYRSV
+182 
-195 ADKLIEVMEYYGFD
+195 
-209 GYFFNEETAVDYTTA
+209 
-224 GNLRSM
+224 
-230 IAYMRQQRPN
+230 
-240 MLIGWYDSI
+240 
-249 TDSGNLSYQDAVN
+249 
-262 GSNSGWVSAGV
+262 
-273 NEFFMNYNW
+273 
-282 TTQDVNTTVSTMQ
+282 
-295 GLGKSQYE
+295 
-303 AFAGLDVQQNCMNT
+303 
-317 NFSSNYLLNNNNNKL
+317 
-332 KLSLALYCP
+332 
-341 NSTMGLSGDGA
+341 
-352 DFHEVER
+352 
-359 QFYVNGGDPRSTS
+359 
-372 SSGWAGMS
+372 
-380 RFFADHTTII
+380 
-390 SAPFVTNFN
+390 
-399 SGHGKAFYID
+399 
-409 GVKSR
+409 
-414 DAEWSYQSVQDV
+414 
-426 MPTWTWIIDSNGQKL
+426 
-441 SGAYD
+441 
-446 FEDAY
+446 
-451 NGGSSIKFYGSLT
+451 
-464 ANKPNNIMLYSTNLD
+464 
-479 INGSTNIA
+479 
-487 VTAKNDR
+487 
-494 GLMKLVAYYGDSST
+494 
-508 SSYANCQKATF
+508 
-519 ALDASSGGWTTSN
+519 
-532 VSLASLSGK
+532 
-541 KLYAIGFEIGGT
+541 
-553 SNVSDYQVNIGRLAV
+553 
-568 TDSEAAAASASNAR
+568 
-582 LEEIIYLDAY
+582 
-592 TAEARIKWNGNNA
+592 
-605 STYEIYRL
+605 
-613 NADGTRTLIMETP
+613 METP

-701 EPASKAI
+701 EPAWKAI

-715 SKWCATNAQSGWMTI
+715 SKWCATNKQSGWMTI

-741 RIEHAEYGGEAQ
+741 RIEHAEYGGESQ
-753 NMNTIAFSV
+753 DMNTIAFSV
-762 QYKSGNNWVTA
+762 QYKSGNNWVTV

-922 KYSITVV
+922 KYSINVV

-948 VKLTATPAEGYTL
+948 VKLTANPAEGYTL
-961 DYFTLDGA
+961 DYFTLDGE

-988 FTANAYSITVVQ
+988 FTTNAYSITVVQ

-1011 SATAGTTVKLTATPA
+1011 FATAGTTIELTANPA

-1046 SMPARNVEVSAVFT
+1046 IMPARNVDVSAVFT
-1060 ANAYSITVVQPT
+1060 ANAYSINVVQPT
-1072 GGTVSA
+1072 NGMVSA
-1078 STTSAAAGTTIELTA
+1078 SATSATAGTTIELTA

-1108 ERINGDTFSMPARN
+1108 ERINGDTFIMPARN
-1122 VEVSAVFTANA
+1122 VDVSAVFTANA
-1133 YSITVVQPTGGT
+1133 YSITVVQPT
-1145 VSASAT
+1145 
-1151 SATAGTTVKLTATP
+1151 
-1165 AEGYTLDY
+1165 
-1173 FTLDGARINGDTF
+1173 
-1186 IMPARNVEV
+1186 
-1195 SAVFTANA
+1195 
-1203 YSITVVQPTGGTV
+1203 
-1216 SASATSATAG
+1216 
-1226 TTVKLT
+1226 
-1232 ATPAEGY
+1232 
-1239 TLDYF
+1239 
-1244 TLDGARINGDTFIM
+1244 
-1258 PARNVEVSAVFTA
+1258 
-1271 NAYSI
+1271 
-1276 TVVQPTGG
+1276 
-1284 TVSASATSATAGT
+1284 
-1297 TVKLTATPAEGY
+1297 
-1309 TLDYFTLD
+1309 
-1317 GARINGD
+1317 
-1324 TFIMPA
+1324 
-1330 RNVEVSAV
+1330 
-1338 FTANAY
+1338 
-1344 SITVVQPA
+1344 

-1458 SGVNGWVAFDIHT
+1458 SGINGWVAFDIHT

-1477 LKIYHAGSA
+1477 LKIYHAGFA
-1486 GENSNL
+1486 GEGSDL

-1560 MRKTNQTGYPYYLN
+1560 MRKTNQTGYPYHLN

>member
-7 KKIIAAILA
+7 KKIIAALLA
-16 AVLCFGVLPSRSFFN
+16 AVFCFGVLPSRSFFS

-209 GYFFNEETAVDYTTA
+209 GYFFNEETGVDYTTA

-317 NFSSNYLLNNNNNKL
+317 NFSSNYLLNNSNKL

-605 STYEIYRL
+605 SSYEIYRL

-701 EPASKAI
+701 EPAWKAI

-715 SKWCATNAQSGWMTI
+715 SKWCATNARSGWMTI

-741 RIEHAEYGGEAQ
+741 RIEHAQYGGEAQ

-762 QYKSGNNWVTA
+762 QYKSGNNWVTV

-791 TAQEWRLYIS
+791 TAQEWRLYIN

-922 KYSITVV
+922 KYSINVV

-934 TVSASATS
+934 SVAASATS

-948 VKLTATPAEGYTL
+948 IELAATPSEGYTLDYFTLDGARINGNTFIMPARNVEVSAVFTANAYSITVVQPANGSVAASATSAAAGTTVKLTANPAEGYTLDYFTLDGERINGDTFIMPARNVEVSAVFTANAYNITVVQPAGGSVAASATSATAGTTIELTATPAEGYTL

-978 PARNVEVSAV
+978 PARNVDVSAV

-1000 PTGGTVSASAT
+1000 PT
-1011 SATAGTTVKLTATPA
+1011 
-1026 EGYTLDYF
+1026 
-1034 TLDGA
+1034 
-1039 RINGNTF
+1039 
-1046 SMPARNVEVSAVFT
+1046 
-1060 ANAYSITVVQPT
+1060 
-1072 GGTVSA
+1072 
-1078 STTSAAAGTTIELTA
+1078 
-1093 TPAEGYTL
+1093 
-1101 DYFTLDG
+1101 
-1108 ERINGDTFSMPARN
+1108 
-1122 VEVSAVFTANA
+1122 
-1133 YSITVVQPTGGT
+1133 
-1145 VSASAT
+1145 
-1151 SATAGTTVKLTATP
+1151 
-1165 AEGYTLDY
+1165 
-1173 FTLDGARINGDTF
+1173 
-1186 IMPARNVEV
+1186 
-1195 SAVFTANA
+1195 
-1203 YSITVVQPTGGTV
+1203 
-1216 SASATSATAG
+1216 
-1226 TTVKLT
+1226 
-1232 ATPAEGY
+1232 
-1239 TLDYF
+1239 
-1244 TLDGARINGDTFIM
+1244 
-1258 PARNVEVSAVFTA
+1258 
-1271 NAYSI
+1271 
-1276 TVVQPTGG
+1276 
-1284 TVSASATSATAGT
+1284 
-1297 TVKLTATPAEGY
+1297 
-1309 TLDYFTLD
+1309 
-1317 GARINGD
+1317 
-1324 TFIMPA
+1324 
-1330 RNVEVSAV
+1330 
-1338 FTANAY
+1338 
-1344 SITVVQPA
+1344 

-1423 TIYYSN
+1423 TVYYSN

-1447 MSDREADKWHA
+1447 MSDPEADKWHA

-1477 LKIYHAGSA
+1477 LKIYHAGFA
-1486 GENSNL
+1486 GEDSDL

-1529 WKRIH
+1529 WKRVH

-1560 MRKTNQTGYPYYLN
+1560 MRKTNQTGYPYHLN